1 MVDSSYMCVS
11 DAFVPRVS
19 YSRSIDLKD
28 SLLDLV
34 KVQKESYK
42 SFTPGSHDNER
53 LESIF
58 HSVFPVN
65 DPLHRAT
72 IEFISCRID
81 DPKYDESECIKR
93 GITFSARVIASIRL
107 VVVQDGI
114 SLDEY
119 RSIKE
124 SGDRS
129 KLATIVKF
137 IEEQEVHFC
146 ELPMMTDKGTFI
158 INGVEK
164 VIVSQMHRSPG
175 VFFDSDKGK
184 TYNSGKLIYSARII
198 PYRGSW
204 LDIEF
209 DVKDHLYFRID
220 RKRKL
225 PISVLL
231 KALNLSNNDILDKF
245 YEKIKYVKYKNGWK
259 VPFIPDKFKGVRL
272 PFDLMDVEGNVLL
285 KANVRVTSR
294 LAKKLH
300 DDGLKEYLVPF
311 DSICGLFLAED
322 LVESVSSTKILSAGE
337 SIKVEDVKKLEL
349 LSVGE
354 ISVLNID
361 NLYVG
366 PYILNTLF
374 LDENMSYQD
383 ALYEVYRVLRPGE
396 VPVLEIVEEFFHNL
410 FFNPEYYD
418 LSNIG
423 RLKLN
428 SYLGLNCDEDLT
440 VLTHEDIIEI
450 VRKIVLLR
458 DGQGSV
464 DDIDHLGNRRVRS
477 VGEFIENQFRAGLLK
492 LERVIIDS
500 MSTSSLDKVSPS
512 DFINPK
518 VLTNVLRD
526 FFNSSQLSQFM
537 DQTNPLS
544 EITHKRRLSALGPGG
559 LTRDRAGFEV
569 RDVHPTHYGRI
580 CPIETPEGQNIGLI
594 NSLAIYARVNK
605 YGFIESPYRKVVN
618 RVVADQI
625 EYLSA
630 IDEGSYYIADTS
642 ARLDENNRFVDD
654 MLYCRYAGSFTM
666 VSSDQVSYIDVS
678 PKQVISVAASL
689 IPFLENDDANRALM
703 GSNMQRQA
711 VPLLK
716 PTAPLVATGME
727 SFVASGSGA
736 VVLAKRDGIVDSS
749 DSNSIVIRAFDEERV
764 NYLGVDIY
772 HLKKFQRSNH
782 NTCINQRPLV
792 RVGDYAKEGDVI
804 ADGPAINSGEL
815 ALGKNLLVAFM
826 SWQGYN
832 FEDSIIIS
840 SEVVK
845 KDLFTSIHIE
855 EFECVVHDTPLG
867 SEKITRAIP
876 GVNEENLYHLDDSG
890 IVKIGTRVGPGYIL
904 VGKVTPKP
912 SLSLPPETKLLMTI
926 FGEKSFDCADS
937 SLYTS
942 PDVEGT
948 VIDVRVFT
956 RRGVEENER
965 ALLIKQKEMDD
976 LEKERDYVINVASE
990 YFYDELKKL
999 LVHSCSQDQEK
1010 LNAIEREQWWSI
1022 GLKNKSISE
1031 QVKSLKKDFD
1041 EKVSNAITQFKQ
1053 KVEKLDEGYD
1063 LPQGVSMSVKV
1074 FIAVKHSLQPGD
1086 KMAGRHGNKGVISR
1100 VVPVEDMPHLEDGT
1114 PVDIILNP
1122 LGVPSRMNV
1131 GQILE
1136 THVGWACKKL
1146 GEKVGDILAE
1156 INKTKSTFCKEI
1168 RSLDDDNLAKFA
1180 AAYLDN
1186 RKIEEVSDEEI
1197 AASIFNISNKNALN
1211 DELNTLVENYLN
1223 SCKSAHDNLRN
1234 FLIEVYSC
1242 GSDVSICNSI
1252 REISDSNL
1260 IEFAH
1265 KLRDGVP
1272 VAAPVFEGPKD
1283 EKITKL
1289 LELAGLDNSGQT
1301 VLYDGCTGEKFDRK
1315 VTVGYMYMLKLHHL
1329 VDDKIHARS
1338 VGPYSLVTQQPLGG
1352 KSHFGGQRFGEM
1364 ECWALQAY
1372 GAAYTLQE
1380 MLTVK
1385 SDDINGRIKIYES
1398 IIKGDSNFECGTPES
1413 FNVMVKELRSL
1424 CLNVALKQNEIVIED
1439 ISHTNIAQS
1448 FDKIS
1453 ISIASP
1459 ESIKSMSYGEIKDVS
1474 TANYRTFKVEKGG
1487 LFCPKVFGPVNDDEC
1502 LCGKYKKRRHR
1513 GRICEKCGVEVTSS
1527 KVRRERMGHIELASP
1542 VAHIWFLKSLP
1553 SRIGALLDMS
1563 LRDIENILYRD
1574 NYIVIDPLVS
1584 PFEKGEI
1591 ISEKAY
1597 NEAKDSYG
1605 TDSFVAMQGVEAI
1618 RELLTRLDLHEIR
1631 KDLRLEL
1638 ESVASEI
1645 RRKKI
1650 IKRLRI
1656 IENFIKSGNRPEWMI
1671 LTTIPI
1677 LPPDLRPLVSL
1688 ESGRPAVSDLNH
1700 HYRTIINRNNRLR
1713 KLLSLNPPEIMIRN
1727 EKRMLQEAVDSLF
1740 DNSRRNTLA
1749 NKAGAVGYKKSISD
1763 MLKGKQGRFRQN
1775 LLGKRVD
1782 YSGRSVIVVG
1792 PTLKLNQCGLPK
1804 RMALELFKP
1813 FVYSKLKMYGM
1824 APTIKFASKL
1834 IRAEKPEVWDMLEE
1848 VIKEHPVLLNR
1859 APTLHRLGIQAFE
1872 PILIE
1877 GKAIQLHPLVCT
1889 AFNADFDGDQMAVH
1903 VPISLEAQ
1911 LEARVLMMSTNNV
1924 LSPSNGRPIIVPSKD
1939 IILGIHYLTL
1949 QEQTDEEDD
1958 DLPFSSTFGEIE
1970 HSLSNGTLHIHSSIK
1985 YRMEYTS
1992 SDGEICYK
2000 TVRTTPGRLILWQIF
2015 PKHENLSFDL
2025 VNQVLTIKEVT
2036 NIVDLV
2042 YRNCGQ
2048 SATVEFSDKL
2058 MVLGF
2063 EYATFSGTS
2072 FSRCDL
2078 VIPET
2083 KATHVDHA
2091 RNEIK
2096 KFSMQYQD
2104 GLITRSE
2111 RYNKVIDEWSKCTDV
2126 IANDMLKAISIYD
2139 RNSKYNSVYMMVN
2152 SGARG
2157 STSQMKQ
2164 LAGMRGLMTKP
2175 SGEII
2180 ETPIISNFREG
2191 LNVFEYFNSTHGA
2204 RKGLADTA
2212 LKTANSGYLTRRL
2225 VDVSQNCIVT
2235 EHSCKTKN
2243 GLVVRATVEGGTI
2256 VASLESVVLG
2266 RTAANDIY
2274 NPVTKELL
2282 VKAGELIDESKVKQ
2296 INIAGLDA
2304 VKIRSPLTCE
2314 LSPGVCALCYG
2325 RDLATGRIVSI
2336 GEAVGVIAAQ
2346 SVGEP
2351 GTQLTMRTFHIGGVM
2366 TRGVESSNIIASI
2379 NAKIKLNNS
2388 NIIIDKN
2395 GDKIVISRSCEVIL
2409 IDSLG
2414 SEKLRHSVP
2423 YGAKLYVDEGQSV
2436 KIGDRVAEWDPY
2448 TLPIITEKT
2457 GTVSYRDLKD
2467 GVSITEVMDESTG
2480 ISSKVVKDW
2489 KLHSGG
2495 ANLRPRIVLLD
2506 DNGEVMTLASGV
2518 EACYFIPIGA
2528 VLNVQDGQ
2536 KVHAGDIITR
2546 TPRES
2551 VKTRDIT
2558 GGLPRVIE
2566 LFEARRPREHAIVS
2580 EIDGHVAFSEK
2591 DRRGKRSILIK
2602 PVDEQISP
2610 VEYLVSRSKH
2620 VIVNEGDFVRKGDL
2634 LMDGDPD
2641 LHDILR
2647 VLGLEALAHYMIS
2660 EIQQVYRLQGVR
2672 IDNKHLEVILK
2683 QMLQKV
2689 EITDPGDTMYL
2700 VGESIDKLEVDREN
2714 NAMNNSGKRPASYLP
2729 ILQGITRAS
2738 LETNSFI
2745 SAASFQETT
2754 KVLTE
2759 AAFCGKEDSLSGLKE
2774 NVIVGRLI
2782 PAGTGLIMSKIR
2794 ALSLCN
2800 NIDKYEKYFDI
2811 ETYDEKLLGDNSC
2824 HSHFDET
2831 ESVVATNY
2839 DQPN

>member
-1 MVDSSYMCVS
+1 MVGSSYMCAS
-11 DAFVPRVS
+11 NAFIPRVS

-42 SFTPGSHDNER
+42 SFTPGNHGNER

-58 HSVFPVN
+58 RSVFPIN

-81 DPKYDESECIKR
+81 NPKYDESECIKR
-93 GITFSARVIASIRL
+93 SITFSARVIASIRL
-107 VVVQDGI
+107 VIMQDGI

-119 RSIKE
+119 KSIKG
-124 SGDRS
+124 SGDHS
-129 KLATIVKF
+129 KLSTVIKF
-137 IEEQEVHFC
+137 IGEQEVHFC

-184 TYNSGKLIYSARII
+184 TYNSGKLIYSARVI

-209 DVKDHLYFRID
+209 DVKDLLYFRID

-231 KALNLSNNDILDKF
+231 KALGLSNNDILSRF
-245 YEKIKYVKYKNGWK
+245 YEKIKYIKYKNSWK
-259 VPFIPDKFKGVRL
+259 VPFVPDKFKGVRL
-272 PFDLMDVEGNVLL
+272 PFDLMDVEGNVLF
-285 KANVRVTSR
+285 KANVRITSR

-300 DDGLKEYLVPF
+300 DDELKEYLVPF

-322 LVESVSSTKILSAGE
+322 LIDSVSSTKILSAGE
-337 SIKVEDVKKLEL
+337 SIKIEDVKKLEL
-349 LSVGE
+349 LSIGE

-361 NLYVG
+361 NLSVG

-383 ALYEVYRVLRPGE
+383 ALYEIYKVLRPGE

-428 SYLGLNCDEDLT
+428 SYLGLDYDEDLT
-440 VLTHEDIIEI
+440 VLTYEDIIEI
-450 VRKIVLLR
+450 IRKIVLLR

-492 LERVIIDS
+492 LERAVIDS
-500 MSTSSLDKVSPS
+500 MSTSSLDKVSSP

-605 YGFIESPYRKVVN
+605 YGFIESPYRKVVD
-618 RVVADQI
+618 RVATDQI

-630 IDEGSYYIADTS
+630 IDEGLYYIADTS
-642 ARLDENNRFVDD
+642 AKLDNNNRFIDD
-654 MLYCRYAGSFTM
+654 MLYCRYAGNFVM

-716 PTAPLVATGME
+716 PTAPLVGTGIE

-782 NTCINQRPLV
+782 NTCINQKPLV
-792 RVGDYAKEGDVI
+792 RVGDYVKEGDVI

-815 ALGKNLLVAFM
+815 ALGQNLLVAFM

-840 SEVVK
+840 SEIVK

-904 VGKVTPKP
+904 VGKITPKP
-912 SLSLPPETKLLMTI
+912 SLLLPPETKLLMTI

-948 VIDVRVFT
+948 VIDVQVFT
-956 RRGVEENER
+956 RRGVEESER
-965 ALLIKQKEMDD
+965 ALLIKQKEMND
-976 LEKERDYVINVASE
+976 LEKERDYIINVASE

-999 LVHSCSQDQEK
+999 LVHSCFQDQEK
-1010 LNAIEREQWWSI
+1010 LDAIEREQWWGI
-1022 GLKNKSISE
+1022 GLKNRSISE
-1031 QVKSLKKDFD
+1031 QVKNLKKDFD
-1041 EKVSNAITQFKQ
+1041 EKVSNTIAQFKQ

-1063 LPQGVSMSVKV
+1063 LPQGVLMSVKV

-1100 VVPVEDMPHLEDGT
+1100 VVPVEDMPYLEDGT

-1146 GEKVGDILAE
+1146 GERVGNILDE
-1156 INKTKSTFCKEI
+1156 INKINNDFCKEI
-1168 RSLDDDNLAKFA
+1168 RSLDDNNFAKFA
-1180 AAYLDN
+1180 AVYFDN
-1186 RKIEEVSDEEI
+1186 KKTEEI
-1197 AASIFNISNKNALN
+1197 RDDEITDSLVNIPNKGSLN

-1223 SCKSAHDNLRN
+1223 SCKSAYDNLRS

-1242 GSDVSICNSI
+1242 GSDVSICNNI
-1252 REISDSNL
+1252 RDISNSNL

-1265 KLRDGVP
+1265 KLRNGIP

-1283 EKITKL
+1283 KNIIKL
-1289 LELAGLDNSGQT
+1289 FTLAGLDPSGQT
-1301 VLYDGCTGEKFDRK
+1301 EAYDGRTGEKFDRK

-1385 SDDINGRIKIYES
+1385 SDDINGRVKIYES

-1413 FNVMVKELRSL
+1413 FNVMIKELRSL
-1424 CLNVALKQNEIVIED
+1424 CLNVALKQNNVVIED

-1448 FDKIS
+1448 FDKIG

-1459 ESIKSMSYGEIKDVS
+1459 ENIKSMSYGEVKDVS

-1487 LFCPKVFGPVNDDEC
+1487 LFCPKIFGPVNDDEC

-1563 LRDIENILYRD
+1563 LRDIENILYSD

-1591 ISEKAY
+1591 ISEKTY
-1597 NEAKDSYG
+1597 NEAKDDYG
-1605 TDSFVAMQGVEAI
+1605 IDSFVAMQGVEAI
-1618 RELLTRLDLHEIR
+1618 RELLTCLDLHQIR

-1740 DNSRRNTLA
+1740 DNSRRNALT
-1749 NKAGAVGYKKSISD
+1749 NKAGAIGYKKSISD

-1792 PTLKLNQCGLPK
+1792 PALKLNQCGLPK

-1939 IILGIHYLTL
+1939 IILGIYYLTL
-1949 QEQTDEEDD
+1949 QEQTNKEGD
-1958 DLPFSSTFGEIE
+1958 DLPFLGTFGEVE
-1970 HSLSNGTLHIHSSIK
+1970 HSLSDGTLHIHSSIR
-1985 YRMEYTS
+1985 YRIEYTNS
-1992 SDGEICYK
+1992 EGETCYK
-2000 TVRTTPGRLILWQIF
+2000 TIRTTPGRLILWQIF
-2015 PKHENLSFDL
+2015 PKHENLNFDL
-2025 VNQVLTIKEVT
+2025 VNQVLTVKEVT
-2036 NIVDLV
+2036 SIVDLI

-2048 SATVEFSDKL
+2048 SATVEFSDRL

-2063 EYATFSGTS
+2063 EYATFSGIS

-2083 KATHVDHA
+2083 KAKHVDHA
-2091 RNEIK
+2091 RGEIK

-2111 RYNKVIDEWSKCTDV
+2111 RYNKVIDEWSKCTDM
-2126 IANDMLKAISIYD
+2126 IANDMLKSISVYD

-2235 EHSCKTKN
+2235 KHDCKTKN

-2282 VKAGELIDESKVKQ
+2282 VRAGELIDEDKVKQ

-2314 LSPGVCALCYG
+2314 VSPGVCSLCYG
-2325 RDLATGRIVSI
+2325 RDLATGKIVSI

-2379 NAKIKLNNS
+2379 NAKIKLSNS

-2395 GDKIVISRSCEVIL
+2395 GDKIAISRSCEVVL

-2423 YGAKLYVDEGQSV
+2423 YGAKLCVDEGQSV
-2436 KIGDRVAEWDPY
+2436 KIGDKIAEWDPY

-2457 GTVSYRDLKD
+2457 GTVSYQDLKD

-2489 KLHSGG
+2489 KLYSGG

-2506 DNGEVMTLASGV
+2506 DNGEVMTLASGI

-2536 KVHAGDIITR
+2536 KVHAGDVITR

-2602 PVDEQISP
+2602 PLNEQISP
-2610 VEYLVSRSKH
+2610 IEYLVSRSKH

-2700 VGESIDKLEVDREN
+2700 VGESIDKLEVDKGN
-2714 NAMNNSGKRPASYLP
+2714 DVMSNSGKRPACYLP

-2738 LETNSFI
+2738 LETKSFI

-2759 AAFCGKEDSLSGLKE
+2759 AAFCGKEDPLSGLKE

-2782 PAGTGLIMSKIR
+2782 PAGTGLIMSKVR
-2794 ALSLCN
+2794 ALSLCDN
-2800 NIDKYEKYFDI
+2800 MDKYEKYFDI
-2811 ETYDEKLLGDNSC
+2811 EAYDEKLLENNGC
-2824 HSHFDET
+2824 HLHSGKK
-2831 ESVVATNY
+2831 ESVAESRYN
-2839 DQPN
+2839 

>member
-1 MVDSSYMCVS
+1 MVDSSYVCAS
-11 DAFVPRVS
+11 GAFVPRIS
-19 YSRSIDLKD
+19 YSRSVDLKD

-34 KVQKESYK
+34 KVQKESYD
-42 SFTPGSHDNER
+42 SFTPGSKSNER
-53 LESIF
+53 LEAIF
-58 HSVFPVN
+58 HSIFPIS
-65 DPLHRAT
+65 DPLHRAS

-81 DPKYDESECIKR
+81 YPKYDESECVKR
-93 GITFSARVIASIRL
+93 SITFSAQVIASIRL
-107 VVVQDGI
+107 VIMQEGI
-114 SLDEY
+114 SIDEY
-119 RSIKE
+119 VSIKE
-124 SGDRS
+124 NGDNA
-129 KLATIVKF
+129 KLAAIVKS
-137 IEEQEVHFC
+137 IEVQEVHFC
-146 ELPMMTDKGTFI
+146 RLPMMTDKGTFI

-175 VFFDSDKGK
+175 AFFDSDKGK

-209 DVKDHLYFRID
+209 DVKDNLYFRID

-231 KALNLSNNDILDKF
+231 KALGLSNNDILNKF
-245 YEKIKYVKYKNGWK
+245 YEKIKYVKHKNGWK
-259 VPFIPDKFKGVRL
+259 IPFVPEKFKGVRL
-272 PFDLMDVEGNVLL
+272 PFDLTDIEGNVLL
-285 KANVRVTSR
+285 KANVHITAR
-294 LAKKLH
+294 LARKLH

-322 LVESVSSTKILSAGE
+322 LVDADSSAKILSAGE
-337 SIKVEDVKKLEL
+337 PIKLEDIKKFEL
-349 LSVGE
+349 LSVDE

-361 NLYVG
+361 NLSVG
-366 PYILNTLF
+366 PYILNTLS
-374 LDENMSYQD
+374 LDKNMSYQD
-383 ALYEVYRVLRPGE
+383 ALYEIYRVLRPGE
-396 VPVLEIVEEFFHNL
+396 VPVLEIVEEFFRNL
-410 FFNPEYYD
+410 FFSPEYYD

-428 SYLGLNCDEDLT
+428 SCLGLNCDEDLT
-440 VLTHEDIIEI
+440 VLTHDDIIEV
-450 VRKIVLLR
+450 VRKIVLLH
-458 DGQGSV
+458 DGQWSV

-492 LERVIIDS
+492 LERVIVDS

-559 LTRDRAGFEV
+559 LTRERAGFEV

-594 NSLAIYARVNK
+594 NSLAIYARINK

-618 RVVADQI
+618 KVVTDQI

-642 ARLDENNRFVDD
+642 VRIDENNCFVDD
-654 MLYCRYAGSFTM
+654 MLYCRYAGSFVM
-666 VSSDQVSYIDVS
+666 VNSDQVSYIDVS

-727 SFVASGSGA
+727 SFAASGSGA
-736 VVLAKRDGIVDSS
+736 VILAKRDGIVDSA
-749 DSNSIVIRAFDEERV
+749 DSNSIVIRAFDKEKV
-764 NYLGVDIY
+764 NYLDVDIY
-772 HLKKFQRSNH
+772 HLRKFQRSNH

-792 RVGDYAKEGDVI
+792 CVGDHVKEGDVI
-804 ADGPAINSGEL
+804 ADGPAINKGEL

-876 GVNEENLYHLDDSG
+876 DASEESLYHLDDSG

-948 VIDVRVFT
+948 VIDVQVFT

-965 ALLIKQKEMDD
+965 ALLIKQKEVNDF
-976 LEKERDYVINVASE
+976 EKERDYIINVTGE

-999 LVHSCSQDQEK
+999 FVHSDVYNEEK
-1010 LNAIEREQWWSI
+1010 FNSIEREQWWGI
-1022 GLKNKSISE
+1022 GLKQQSISE

-1041 EKVSNAITQFKQ
+1041 EKVSTAMAQFKR
-1053 KVEKLDEGYD
+1053 KVEKLNEGYD

-1100 VVPVEDMPHLEDGT
+1100 VVPVEDMPYLEDGT

-1136 THVGWACKKL
+1136 AHVGWACKKL
-1146 GEKVGDILAE
+1146 GEKVGKIIGSIDKI
-1156 INKTKSTFCKEI
+1156 KSDFCKEI
-1168 RSLDDDNLAKFA
+1168 RSLDDDNSAK
-1180 AAYLDN
+1180 L
-1186 RKIEEVSDEEI
+1186 VSVYFDGKSIQDVGDSEI
-1197 AASIFNISNKNALN
+1197 LASILNAENKNAPSNEISALI
-1211 DELNTLVENYLN
+1211 ENCLN
-1223 SCKSAHDNLRN
+1223 SCKENYNNLRE
-1234 FLIEVYSC
+1234 FLIKIYSL
-1242 GSDVSICNSI
+1242 GKDLLICNNL
-1252 REISDSNL
+1252 RDISDDEL
-1260 IEFAH
+1260 IEFADR
-1265 KLRDGVP
+1265 LRDGIP

-1283 EKITKL
+1283 EQITKL
-1289 LELAGLDNSGQT
+1289 FELAELDGSGQA
-1301 VLYDGCTGEKFDRK
+1301 VLYDGCSGEKFDRK

-1385 SDDINGRIKIYES
+1385 SDDINGRVKIYES
-1398 IIKGDSNFECGTPES
+1398 IIKGDSNFECGIPES
-1413 FNVMVKELRSL
+1413 FNVMIKELRSL
-1424 CLNVALKQNEIVIED
+1424 CLNVVLKQNDLVVED
-1439 ISHTNIAQS
+1439 VSHTNIAQS

-1453 ISIASP
+1453 ISVASP
-1459 ESIKSMSYGEIKDVS
+1459 ESITSMSYGEVKDVS

-1487 LFCPKVFGPVNDDEC
+1487 LFCPKIFGPVNDDEC

-1513 GRICEKCGVEVTSS
+1513 GRVCEKCGVEVTSS

-1542 VAHIWFLKSLP
+1542 VVHIWFLKSLP
-1553 SRIGALLDMS
+1553 SRIGALLDIS
-1563 LRDIENILYRD
+1563 LRDIENILYSD

-1591 ISEKAY
+1591 LSEKAY
-1597 NEAKDSYG
+1597 NEAKDSCG
-1605 TDSFVAMQGVEAI
+1605 VDSFVAMQGVEAI
-1618 RELLTRLDLHEIR
+1618 RELLIRLDLPEIR
-1631 KDLRLEL
+1631 KELRMEL
-1638 ESVASEI
+1638 ESVVSEI
-1645 RRKKI
+1645 KRKKI

-1656 IENFIKSGNRPEWMI
+1656 VENFIKSGNKPEWMI

-1740 DNSRRNTLA
+1740 DNSRRNALT

-1872 PILIE
+1872 PTLVE

-1939 IILGIHYLTL
+1939 IVLGIYYLTL
-1949 QEQTDEEDD
+1949 QEPFNKED
-1958 DLPFSSTFGEIE
+1958 DLPCFAAFCEVE
-1970 HSLSNGTLHIHSSIK
+1970 HSLSDGTLHIHSSIK
-1985 YRMEYTS
+1985 YRMEYN
-1992 SDGEICYK
+1992 DNNGKVLYR
-2000 TVRTTPGRLILWQIF
+2000 TVCTTPGRLKMWQIL
-2015 PKHENLSFDL
+2015 PEHENLSFNL
-2025 VNQVLTIKEVT
+2025 VNQVLTVKEIT
-2036 NIVDLV
+2036 NIVDAV

-2048 SATVEFSDKL
+2048 SATVVFSDKL

-2063 EYATFSGTS
+2063 EYATFSGAS
-2072 FSRCDL
+2072 FGRHDM
-2078 VIPET
+2078 VIPKT
-2083 KATHVDHA
+2083 KAMHVDHA
-2091 RNEIK
+2091 RDEIK

-2104 GLITRSE
+2104 GLITKSE

-2126 IANDMLKAISIYD
+2126 IASDMLKAMSVYD
-2139 RNSKYNSVYMMVN
+2139 AKSKYNSVYMMVN

-2235 EHSCKTKN
+2235 KHDCKTKN
-2243 GLVVRATVEGGTI
+2243 GLVVRATVEGSTI

-2282 VKAGELIDESKVKQ
+2282 VKSGELIDEDKVKQ

-2304 VKIRSPLTCE
+2304 IKIRSPLTCE
-2314 LSPGVCALCYG
+2314 VNPGVCALCYG
-2325 RDLATGRIVSI
+2325 RDLATGKIASI

-2366 TRGVESSNIIASI
+2366 TRGIESSNIIASI

-2395 GDKIVISRSCEVIL
+2395 GNRIVISRSCEVIL
-2409 IDSLG
+2409 VDSLS
-2414 SEKLRHSVP
+2414 SEKLRHSIP
-2423 YGAKLYVDEGQSV
+2423 YGAKLYVAEGDSV
-2436 KIGDRVAEWDPY
+2436 KISDKIAEWDPY
-2448 TLPIITEKT
+2448 PLPVITEKT

-2506 DNGEVMTLASGV
+2506 ASGEVMTLASGV
-2518 EACYFIPIGA
+2518 EACYFIPLGA

-2536 KVHAGDIITR
+2536 KVHAGDVITR

-2566 LFEARRPREHAIVS
+2566 LFEARRPKEHAIVS

-2602 PVDEQISP
+2602 PVDEQVSP

-2641 LHDILR
+2641 VHDILR

-2683 QMLQKV
+2683 QMLQKI

-2700 VGESIDKLEVDREN
+2700 IGESISKMEIDREN
-2714 NAMNNSGKRPASYLP
+2714 GAMNNSGKRPANYLP

-2759 AAFCGKEDSLSGLKE
+2759 AAFCGKEDPLNGLKE

-2782 PAGTGLIMSKIR
+2782 PAGTGLIMNKIR

-2800 NIDKYEKYFDI
+2800 DVDQDKYEKYFDI
-2811 ETYDEKLLGDNSC
+2811 EGYDEKWLMDNAC
-2824 HSHFDET
+2824 SHPIEEEKT
-2831 ESVVATNY
+2831 VA
-2839 DQPN
+2839 QH

>member
-1 MVDSSYMCVS
+1 MVVSSYMFAS
-11 DAFVPRVS
+11 NAFVPRIS
-19 YSRSIDLKD
+19 YSKSIDLKD

-42 SFTPGSHDNER
+42 SFTPGRSDNEK

-72 IEFISCRID
+72 IEFINCRID
-81 DPKYDESECIKR
+81 HPKYDEFECIKR
-93 GITFSARVIASIRL
+93 GITFSARVIAFIRL
-107 VVVQDGI
+107 VILQDGI
-114 SLDEY
+114 SLGEY
-119 RSIKE
+119 KSIKGSNNNE
-124 SGDRS
+124 EDRF
-129 KLATIVKF
+129 KF
-137 IEEQEVHFC
+137 TDNILKSVEEQEVHFC

-225 PISVLL
+225 PISILL
-231 KALNLSNNDILDKF
+231 KALGFSNMDILDKF
-245 YEKIKYVKYKNGWK
+245 YEKIKYIKYKNSWK
-259 VPFIPDKFKGVRL
+259 VPFIPDKFKGIRL
-272 PFDLMDVEGNVLL
+272 PFDLVDVEGKILL
-285 KANVRVTSR
+285 KANIRITSR
-294 LAKKLH
+294 LAKKLYN
-300 DDGLKEYLVPF
+300 DGLREYLVPF
-311 DSICGLFLAED
+311 NSICGLFLAED
-322 LVESVSSTKILSAGE
+322 LIDSVSSMKILSAGE

-361 NLYVG
+361 NIYVG

-374 LDENMSYQD
+374 LDANMSHQD
-383 ALYEVYRVLRPGE
+383 ALYEIYKVLRPGE

-428 SYLGLNCDEDLT
+428 SYLGLNCSEDLT
-440 VLTHEDIIEI
+440 ILTHEDIIEI
-450 VRKIVLLR
+450 IRKIVLLR
-458 DGQGSV
+458 DDQGSV

-477 VGEFIENQFRAGLLK
+477 VGEFVENQFRSGLLK

-500 MSTSSLDKVSPS
+500 MSTSNLEGVSPS

-605 YGFIESPYRKVVN
+605 YGFIESPYRKVVDK
-618 RVVADQI
+618 VVTNEI

-630 IDEGSYYIADTS
+630 IDEGLYYIADTS
-642 ARLDENNRFVDD
+642 ARLDENNRFIDD
-654 MLYCRYAGSFTM
+654 MLYCRYGGSFVM

-736 VVLAKRDGIVDSS
+736 VILARRDGVVDNS
-749 DSNSIVIRAFDEERV
+749 DSNSIVIRAFDEERI

-792 RVGDYAKEGDVI
+792 FIGDSVKEGDVI
-804 ADGPAINSGEL
+804 ADGPAVNVGEL

-855 EFECVVHDTPLG
+855 EFECIVHDTPLG

-876 GVNEENLYHLDDSG
+876 GVNEESLCHLDNSG
-890 IVKIGTRVGPGYIL
+890 IVKIGTRVGPGSIL

-926 FGEKSFDCADS
+926 FGEKSFDCTDS

-956 RRGVEENER
+956 RRGIEENER
-965 ALLIKQKEMDD
+965 ALLIKQKEIDD
-976 LEKERDYVINVASE
+976 LKKERDYVINVSSD
-990 YFYDELKKL
+990 YFYDTLKKL
-999 LVHSCSQDQEK
+999 FMRFDLQDQEK
-1010 LNAIEREQWWSI
+1010 INIIEREQWWNI
-1022 GLKNKSISE
+1022 GLKNKHISE
-1031 QVKSLKKDFD
+1031 QVKNIKRDFD
-1041 EKVSNAITQFKQ
+1041 EKVLNAKMQFKQ
-1053 KVEKLDEGYD
+1053 KMEKLNEGYD
-1063 LPQGVSMSVKV
+1063 LPQGVSMLVKV

-1100 VVPVEDMPHLEDGT
+1100 VVPVEDMPYLEDGT
-1114 PVDIILNP
+1114 PIDIILNP

-1146 GEKVGDILAE
+1146 GEKVKKFLYE
-1156 INKTKSTFCKEI
+1156 IKKVESIFCDKI
-1168 RSLDDDNLAKFA
+1168 RSLDESSFIKFTAVYLDNNKRLEEISDKEITDSVLNLPKKCISNDDELDVLVE
-1180 AAYLDN
+1180 AYLDSYK
-1186 RKIEEVSDEEI
+1186 R
-1197 AASIFNISNKNALN
+1197 
-1211 DELNTLVENYLN
+1211 
-1223 SCKSAHDNLRN
+1223 AHSNLRD

-1242 GSDVSICNSI
+1242 GNDMSVCDDI
-1252 REISDSNL
+1252 RRITNGGL
-1260 IEFAH
+1260 VLFAGR
-1265 KLRDGVP
+1265 LCDGIP

-1283 EKITKL
+1283 EKITRL
-1289 LELAGLDNSGQT
+1289 FELAGLDSSGQT
-1301 VLYDGCTGEKFDRK
+1301 VLYDGCTGERFDRK
-1315 VTVGYMYMLKLHHL
+1315 ITVGYMYMLKLHHL

-1413 FNVMVKELRSL
+1413 FNVMIKELRSL
-1424 CLNVALKQNEIVIED
+1424 CLNVTLKQNEVVVKD
-1439 ISHTNIAQS
+1439 ISSTNIAQS

-1563 LRDIENILYRD
+1563 LRDIENILYSD
-1574 NYIVIDPLVS
+1574 SYIVIDPVIS
-1584 PFEKGEI
+1584 SFERGEI

-1605 TDSFVAMQGVEAI
+1605 IDGFVAMQGVEAI
-1618 RELLTRLDLHEIR
+1618 RELLARLDLHEIR
-1631 KDLRLEL
+1631 ISLRSEL
-1638 ESVASEI
+1638 ESVTSEI

-1740 DNSRRNTLA
+1740 DNSRRNALV
-1749 NKAGAVGYKKSISD
+1749 NKVGSVGYKKSISD

-1813 FVYSKLKMYGM
+1813 FVYSKLKMYGV

-1911 LEARVLMMSTNNV
+1911 LEARILMMSTNNV

-1939 IILGIHYLTL
+1939 IVLGIHYLTL
-1949 QEQTDEEDD
+1949 QEQTDEENSN
-1958 DLPFSSTFGEIE
+1958 LPFSSTFGEIE
-1970 HSLSNGTLHIHSSIK
+1970 HSLSNGILHIHSKIR
-1985 YRMEYTS
+1985 YRIEYMN
-1992 SDGEICYK
+1992 SDYK
-2000 TVRTTPGRLILWQIF
+2000 IVYTTPGRLILWQIF
-2015 PKHENLSFDL
+2015 PKHENLSFDI
-2025 VNQVLTIKEVT
+2025 VNQVLTVKEIT

-2078 VIPET
+2078 VIPKT
-2083 KATHVDHA
+2083 KAIHVNHA

-2096 KFSMQYQD
+2096 KFSVQYQD

-2111 RYNKVIDEWSKCTDV
+2111 RYNKVIDEWSKCTDM
-2126 IANDMLKAISIYD
+2126 IASDMLKAISIYD
-2139 RNSKYNSVYMMVN
+2139 RESKYNSVYMMVN

-2225 VDVSQNCIVT
+2225 VDVSQNCIVIKYD
-2235 EHSCKTKN
+2235 CKTQD
-2243 GLVVRATVEGGTI
+2243 GLTMRATIERGTI
-2256 VASLESVVLG
+2256 VASLESIVLG
-2266 RTAANDIY
+2266 RVAANNIY
-2274 NPVTKELL
+2274 DPGTNELL
-2282 VKAGELIDESKVKQ
+2282 IKAGELIDENKARQ
-2296 INIAGLDA
+2296 ISIAGLDT
-2304 VKIRSPLTCE
+2304 VKIRSPLTCK
-2314 LSPGVCALCYG
+2314 LNPGVCALCYG
-2325 RDLATGRIVSI
+2325 RDLATGRVVSI

-2366 TRGVESSNIIASI
+2366 TRGVESSNIVASI
-2379 NAKIKLNNS
+2379 NARVKLNNI
-2388 NIIIDKN
+2388 NIITDKN
-2395 GDKIVISRSCEVIL
+2395 GDKIVISRSCEVVL
-2409 IDSLG
+2409 IDSFG
-2414 SEKLRHSVP
+2414 SEKLKHSVP
-2423 YGAKLYVDEGQSV
+2423 YGATLYVNEGQLIKV
-2436 KIGDRVAEWDPY
+2436 GDRIAEWDPY

-2457 GTVSYRDLKD
+2457 GIVSYRDLKD
-2467 GVSITEVMDESTG
+2467 GISITEVMDESTG

-2495 ANLRPRIVLLD
+2495 INLRPRIVLLD
-2506 DNGEVMTLASGV
+2506 DNGEVITLASGV

-2536 KVHAGDIITR
+2536 KIHAGDIITR

-2566 LFEARRPREHAIVS
+2566 LFEARCPREHAIVS
-2580 EIDGHVAFSEK
+2580 EVDGYVAFSEK

-2602 PVDEQISP
+2602 PVDDKISP
-2610 VEYLVSRSKH
+2610 IEYLVSRSKH

-2700 VGESIDKLEVDREN
+2700 IGESIDKSEVDREN
-2714 NAMNNSGKRPASYLP
+2714 NAMNNSGKRPASYLS

-2738 LETNSFI
+2738 LETHSFI

-2794 ALSLCN
+2794 ALSLCSN
-2800 NIDKYEKYFDI
+2800 VDKYEKYFDI
-2811 ETYDEKLLGDNSC
+2811 ETYDEKLLENSF
-2824 HSHFDET
+2824 S
-2831 ESVVATNY
+2831 
-2839 DQPN
+2839 

>member
-1 MVDSSYMCVS
+1 M
-11 DAFVPRVS
+11 
-19 YSRSIDLKD
+19 
-28 SLLDLV
+28 
-34 KVQKESYK
+34 
-42 SFTPGSHDNER
+42 
-53 LESIF
+53 
-58 HSVFPVN
+58 
-65 DPLHRAT
+65 
-72 IEFISCRID
+72 
-81 DPKYDESECIKR
+81 
-93 GITFSARVIASIRL
+93 
-107 VVVQDGI
+107 
-114 SLDEY
+114 
-119 RSIKE
+119 
-124 SGDRS
+124 
-129 KLATIVKF
+129 
-137 IEEQEVHFC
+137 
-146 ELPMMTDKGTFI
+146 
-158 INGVEK
+158 
-164 VIVSQMHRSPG
+164 
-175 VFFDSDKGK
+175 
-184 TYNSGKLIYSARII
+184 
-198 PYRGSW
+198 
-204 LDIEF
+204 
-209 DVKDHLYFRID
+209 
-220 RKRKL
+220 
-225 PISVLL
+225 
-231 KALNLSNNDILDKF
+231 
-245 YEKIKYVKYKNGWK
+245 
-259 VPFIPDKFKGVRL
+259 
-272 PFDLMDVEGNVLL
+272 
-285 KANVRVTSR
+285 
-294 LAKKLH
+294 
-300 DDGLKEYLVPF
+300 
-311 DSICGLFLAED
+311 
-322 LVESVSSTKILSAGE
+322 
-337 SIKVEDVKKLEL
+337 
-349 LSVGE
+349 
-354 ISVLNID
+354 
-361 NLYVG
+361 
-366 PYILNTLF
+366 
-374 LDENMSYQD
+374 
-383 ALYEVYRVLRPGE
+383 
-396 VPVLEIVEEFFHNL
+396 
-410 FFNPEYYD
+410 
-418 LSNIG
+418 
-423 RLKLN
+423 
-428 SYLGLNCDEDLT
+428 
-440 VLTHEDIIEI
+440 
-450 VRKIVLLR
+450 
-458 DGQGSV
+458 
-464 DDIDHLGNRRVRS
+464 
-477 VGEFIENQFRAGLLK
+477 ENQFRAGLLK
-492 LERVIIDS
+492 LERVIVDY
-500 MSTSSLDKVSPS
+500 MSTSSLEKVSPS

-559 LTRDRAGFEV
+559 LTRERAGFEV

-594 NSLAIYARVNK
+594 NSLAIYARINK
-605 YGFIESPYRKVVN
+605 YGFIESPYRKVVD
-618 RVVADQI
+618 RVVTDQI

-630 IDEGSYYIADTS
+630 MDEGLYYIADTS
-642 ARLDENNRFVDD
+642 VKLDENNRFVDD
-654 MLYCRYAGSFTM
+654 MLYCRHSGSFIM
-666 VSSDQVSYIDVS
+666 VNSDQVSYIDVS

-727 SFVASGSGA
+727 SFAASGSGA
-736 VVLAKRDGIVDSS
+736 VILAKRDGIVDSA
-749 DSNSIVIRAFDEERV
+749 DSNSIVIRAFDKERV
-764 NYLGVDIY
+764 NYLDVDIY
-772 HLKKFQRSNH
+772 HLRKFQRSNH

-792 RVGDYAKEGDVI
+792 RVGDYVKEGNVI

-855 EFECVVHDTPLG
+855 EFECIVHDTPLG
-867 SEKITRAIP
+867 SEKVTRTIP
-876 GVNEENLYHLDDSG
+876 DVNEENLYHLDDSG

-948 VIDVRVFT
+948 VIDVQVFT

-965 ALLIKQKEMDD
+965 ALLIKQKEVVDF
-976 LEKERDYVINVASE
+976 EKERDYIINVTSE

-999 LVHSCSQDQEK
+999 IVNSDSSDQEK
-1010 LNAIEREQWWSI
+1010 LNSIEHEQWWGI
-1022 GLKNKSISE
+1022 GLKHQSISE
-1031 QVKSLKKDFD
+1031 QVRNLKEDFD
-1041 EKVSNAITQFKQ
+1041 AKVSNAIEQFKQ
-1053 KVEKLDEGYD
+1053 KVEKLNEGYD
-1063 LPQGVSMSVKV
+1063 LPQGVSMVVKV

-1100 VVPVEDMPHLEDGT
+1100 VVPVEDMPYLEDGT
-1114 PVDIILNP
+1114 PIDIILNP

-1146 GEKVGDILAE
+1146 GEKVGNILDE
-1156 INKTKSTFCKEI
+1156 INEIYCTFCKEI
-1168 RSLDDDNLAKFA
+1168 RALDDDNSAKFSVI
-1180 AAYLDN
+1180 YFNDDDN
-1186 RKIEEVSDEEI
+1186 TKKIEDISDDEI
-1197 AASIFNISNKNALN
+1197 ITSILGTPEDSIN
-1211 DELNTLVENYLN
+1211 DELVVTYL
-1223 SCKSAHDNLRN
+1223 KSYKNICNDLRD
-1234 FLIEVYSC
+1234 FLIKVYSC
-1242 GSDVSICNSI
+1242 GDNISICNDI
-1252 REISDSNL
+1252 HNISDSNL

-1272 VAAPVFEGPKD
+1272 IAAPVFEGPKD
-1283 EKITKL
+1283 EQITKL
-1289 LELAGLDNSGQT
+1289 FELAGLDNSGQAE
-1301 VLYDGCTGEKFDRK
+1301 LYDGCTGEKFDRK

-1385 SDDINGRIKIYES
+1385 SDDINGRVKIYES
-1398 IIKGDSNFECGTPES
+1398 IIKGDSNFECGIPES
-1413 FNVMVKELRSL
+1413 FNVMIKELRSL
-1424 CLNVALKQNEIVIED
+1424 CLNVVLKQNDVAIQD

-1453 ISIASP
+1453 ISVASP

-1487 LFCPKVFGPVNDDEC
+1487 LFCPKIFGPVNDDEC

-1527 KVRRERMGHIELASP
+1527 KVRRERMGHIDLAAP

-1563 LRDIENILYRD
+1563 LRDIESILYSD
-1574 NYIVIDPLVS
+1574 DYIVIDPLVS
-1584 PFEKGEI
+1584 PLEKGEI
-1591 ISEKAY
+1591 INEKTY
-1597 NEAKDSYG
+1597 NEAKDNYG
-1605 TDSFVAMQGVEAI
+1605 SDSFIAMQGVEAI
-1618 RELLTRLDLHEIR
+1618 RELLICLDLHKIR
-1631 KDLRLEL
+1631 KNLRLEL
-1638 ESVASEI
+1638 ESVVSEI
-1645 RRKKI
+1645 KRKKI

-1656 IENFIKSGNRPEWMI
+1656 VENFIKSGNRPEWMI

-1740 DNSRRNTLA
+1740 DNSRRNTLT

-1813 FVYSKLKMYGM
+1813 FVYLKLKMYGM

-1911 LEARVLMMSTNNV
+1911 LEARVLMMSINNV

-1939 IILGIHYLTL
+1939 IVLGIYYLTL
-1949 QEQTDEEDD
+1949 QEPVDKEDD
-1958 DLPFSSTFGEIE
+1958 LACFGAFCDIE
-1970 HSLSNGTLHIHSSIK
+1970 HSLSNGTLHIHSNIK
-1985 YRMEYTS
+1985 YRMEYVN
-1992 SDGEICYK
+1992 SDGK
-2000 TVRTTPGRLILWQIF
+2000 TYHKVVCTTPGRLILWQIF

-2025 VNQVLTIKEVT
+2025 INQILTVKEIT
-2036 NIVDLV
+2036 SIVDLV

-2048 SATVEFSDKL
+2048 SATVIFSDKL

-2063 EYATFSGTS
+2063 EYATFSGAS
-2072 FSRCDL
+2072 FSRRDM

-2083 KATHVDHA
+2083 KTMHVDHA
-2091 RNEIK
+2091 RSEIK

-2126 IANDMLKAISIYD
+2126 IASDMLKAMSVYD
-2139 RNSKYNSVYMMVN
+2139 KNSKYNSVYMMVN

-2235 EHSCKTKN
+2235 QYDCKTKD
-2243 GLVVRATVEGGTI
+2243 GLVVRAVVEGSTV

-2266 RTAANDIY
+2266 RVAANDIY
-2274 NPVTKELL
+2274 NPITNEPL
-2282 VKAGELIDESKVKQ
+2282 VAAGELIDESKVKQ

-2304 VKIRSPLTCE
+2304 IKIRSPLTCGI
-2314 LSPGVCALCYG
+2314 SPGVCSLCYG
-2325 RDLATGRIVSI
+2325 RDLATGKIVSI

-2366 TRGVESSNIIASI
+2366 TRGIESSNIIASI
-2379 NAKIKLNNS
+2379 NAKIKLSNS
-2388 NIIIDKN
+2388 NLIVDRN
-2395 GDKIVISRSCEVIL
+2395 GNKIVISRSCEVVL
-2409 IDSLG
+2409 VDSLG
-2414 SEKLRHSVP
+2414 SEKLRHGVP
-2423 YGAKLYVDEGQSV
+2423 YGAKLYVNEGDSV
-2436 KIGDRVAEWDPY
+2436 KIGDKVAEWDPY

-2457 GTVSYRDLKD
+2457 GVVSYQDLKD

-2480 ISSKVVKDW
+2480 ISNKVVKDW

-2506 DNGEVMTLASGV
+2506 DNGEVITLSSGV
-2518 EACYFIPIGA
+2518 EACYFIPLGA

-2536 KVHAGDIITR
+2536 KVFAGDVITR

-2566 LFEARRPREHAIVS
+2566 LFEARRPKEHAIVS

-2602 PVDEQISP
+2602 PIDEQISP

-2620 VIVNEGDFVRKGDL
+2620 VIVSEGDFVRKGDL

-2700 VGESIDKLEVDREN
+2700 VGESIDKLEVDKEN
-2714 NAMNNSGKRPASYLP
+2714 DAMMNSGKQPANYLP

-2759 AAFCGKEDSLSGLKE
+2759 AAFCGKDDPLNGLKE

-2782 PAGTGLIMSKIR
+2782 PAGTGLIMSKVK
-2794 ALSLCN
+2794 ALSLRDN
-2800 NIDKYEKYFDI
+2800 VSDYKEYFDI
-2811 ETYDEKLLGDNSC
+2811 EAYDEKELRDGSC
-2824 HSHFDET
+2824 SLHFNEK
-2831 ESVVATNY
+2831 ESVTVSNY
-2839 DQPN
+2839 DKLS

>member
-1 MVDSSYMCVS
+1 MIDSSGMRIS
-11 DAFVPRVS
+11 PTSAPRIS

-34 KVQKESYK
+34 KVQKESYD
-42 SFTPGSHDNER
+42 SFTPKKDDNKR
-53 LESIF
+53 LEAIF
-58 HSVFPVN
+58 NTIFPID

-72 IEFISCRID
+72 IEFISCRIEE
-81 DPKYDESECIKR
+81 PKYDESECIKR
-93 GITFSARVIASIRL
+93 GITFSAQVIARIRL
-107 VVVQDGI
+107 IIIQDGV

-119 RSIKE
+119 KLIKE
-124 SGDRS
+124 SGDRF
-129 KLATIVKF
+129 KLADAVKS

-146 ELPMMTDKGTFI
+146 KLPMMTDKGIFI
-158 INGVEK
+158 INGVGK
-164 VIVSQMHRSPG
+164 VVVSQMHRSPG

-184 TYNSGKLIYSARII
+184 TYNSGKLIYSARVI

-231 KALNLSNNDILDKF
+231 KALNLSNSDILDRF
-245 YEKIKYVKYKNGWK
+245 YKKINYVKHKGAWK
-259 VPFIPDKFKGVRL
+259 APFFPDKFKGVRL
-272 PFDLMDVEGNVLL
+272 PFDLKDVEGNVLL
-285 KANVRVTSR
+285 KANVRITSK
-294 LAKKLH
+294 LAKNLY
-300 DDGLKEYLVPF
+300 DNGLKEYLIPF

-322 LVESVSSTKILSAGE
+322 LMHTASSTKILSAGE
-337 SIKVEDVKKLEL
+337 PIKPEDIKKFEL
-349 LSVGE
+349 LLVDE

-361 NLYVG
+361 NVSVG

-374 LDENMSYQD
+374 LDKNMSCQD
-383 ALYEVYRVLRPGE
+383 ALYEIYRVLRPGE
-396 VPVLEIVEEFFHNL
+396 VPVLEVVEEFFHNL
-410 FFNPEYYD
+410 FFNTEYYD

-428 SYLGLNCDEDLT
+428 SCLGLNYDENLT

-450 VRKIVLLR
+450 IRKIVLLR

-492 LERVIIDS
+492 LGRAIVDS

-559 LTRDRAGFEV
+559 LIRERAGFEV

-594 NSLAIYARVNK
+594 NSLAIYARINK
-605 YGFIESPYRKVVN
+605 YGFIESPYRKVIN
-618 RVVADQI
+618 RVVTDQI

-630 IDEGSYYIADTS
+630 MDEGSYYIADTS
-642 ARLDENNRFVDD
+642 TKLDKSNRFVDD
-654 MLYCRYAGSFTM
+654 MLYCRYAGSFVM
-666 VSSDQVSYIDVS
+666 VSSDQVSYVDVS

-736 VVLAKRDGIVDSS
+736 VVLAKRDGIVDIS
-749 DSNSIVIRAFDEERV
+749 DSNSIVIRASNEGKV
-764 NYLGVDIY
+764 NDLDVDIY
-772 HLKKFQRSNH
+772 HLRKFQRSNH
-782 NTCINQRPLV
+782 STCINQKALV
-792 RVGDYAKEGDVI
+792 NVGDYVKKGDVI
-804 ADGPAINSGEL
+804 ADGPAINNGEL
-815 ALGKNLLVAFM
+815 ALGQNLLVAFM

-867 SEKITRAIP
+867 AEKITRAIP
-876 GVNEENLYHLDDSG
+876 DVNEENLYHLDESG

-912 SLSLPPETKLLMTI
+912 SFSVPPETKLLMAI
-926 FGEKSFDCADS
+926 FGEKSFDCTDS

-948 VIDVRVFT
+948 VIDVQIFT

-965 ALLIKQKEMDD
+965 ALLIKQKEIDD
-976 LEKERDYVINVASE
+976 FKKEQDYVINVISE
-990 YFYDELKKL
+990 YFYDELKKIL
-999 LVHSCSQDQEK
+999 IHSCPQNQEK
-1010 LNAIEREQWWSI
+1010 LDAIEREQWWNI
-1022 GLKNKSISE
+1022 GLKDQSISKQIE
-1031 QVKSLKKDFD
+1031 SLKRSFD
-1041 EKVSNAITQFKQ
+1041 EKVSNVITQFKK
-1053 KVEKLDEGYD
+1053 KVEKLHEGYD
-1063 LPQGVSMSVKV
+1063 LPQGVSMSVKI

-1114 PVDIILNP
+1114 PIDVILNP

-1146 GEKVGDILAE
+1146 GEKVGNILDN
-1156 INKTKSTFCKEI
+1156 INKIKGTFCKEV
-1168 RSLDDDNLAKFA
+1168 RSLNEGGFVKFA
-1180 AAYLDN
+1180 ATYLNNKKIEDINDDEILASVLNASSKDALDN
-1186 RKIEEVSDEEI
+1186 
-1197 AASIFNISNKNALN
+1197 
-1211 DELNTLVENYLN
+1211 ELSALVENYLN
-1223 SCKSAHDNLRN
+1223 SCRDAYSNLRN

-1242 GSDVSICNSI
+1242 GSNVSICNDI
-1252 REISDSNL
+1252 RNINDGDL
-1260 IEFAH
+1260 IEFAC

-1283 EKITKL
+1283 EQITKL
-1289 LELAGLDNSGQT
+1289 FKLAGLDSSGQT
-1301 VLYDGCTGEKFDRK
+1301 VLYDSCTGEKFDRK
-1315 VTVGYMYMLKLHHL
+1315 VTVGYTYMLKLHHL
-1329 VDDKIHARS
+1329 VDGKIHARS
-1338 VGPYSLVTQQPLGG
+1338 VGPYSLVTQQPLAG

-1372 GAAYTLQE
+1372 GAAYILQE

-1385 SDDINGRIKIYES
+1385 SDDIDGRVKIYDS
-1398 IIKGDSNFECGTPES
+1398 IIKGDSNFECGIPES
-1413 FNVMVKELRSL
+1413 FNVMIKELRSL
-1424 CLNVALKQNEIVIED
+1424 CLSVNLKQNDVVVGD

-1448 FDKIS
+1448 FNEVS

-1459 ESIKSMSYGEIKDVS
+1459 ESIKRMSCGEIMDVS
-1474 TANYRTFKVEKGG
+1474 TANYRTFKAEKGG
-1487 LFCPKVFGPVNDDEC
+1487 LFCPKVFGPINDDEC

-1527 KVRRERMGHIELASP
+1527 KVRRERMGHIELAAP
-1542 VAHIWFLKSLP
+1542 VAHIWFLRSLP
-1553 SRIGALLDMS
+1553 SRIGALLNMS
-1563 LRDIENILYRD
+1563 LRQVESILYSD
-1574 NYIVIDPLVS
+1574 HYVIIDPLVS
-1584 PFEKGEI
+1584 PFEKSEVI
-1591 ISEKAY
+1591 NEKAY
-1597 NEAKDSYG
+1597 NEAKNSYG
-1605 TDSFVAMQGVEAI
+1605 VDSFVAMQGVEAI
-1618 RELLTRLDLHEIR
+1618 RELLAGLNLHEIR
-1631 KDLRLEL
+1631 RDLRLEL
-1638 ESVASEI
+1638 EVVTSEI

-1656 IENFIKSGNRPEWMI
+1656 VENFIKSGNRPEWMI
-1671 LTTIPI
+1671 LTAIPI

-1700 HYRTIINRNNRLR
+1700 HYRTIINRNNRLK

-1740 DNSRRNTLA
+1740 DNSRRNALV
-1749 NKAGAVGYKKSISD
+1749 NKAGSAGYKKSISD

-1834 IRAEKPEVWDMLEE
+1834 MRAEKPEVWDMLEE

-1911 LEARVLMMSTNNV
+1911 LEARILMMSTNNV

-1939 IILGIHYLTL
+1939 IVLGIYYLTL
-1949 QEQTDEEDD
+1949 QESKGDS
-1958 DLPFSSTFGEIE
+1958 LLSFGAFCEVE

-1985 YRMEYTS
+1985 YRMEYTNTN
-1992 SDGEICYK
+1992 GEVYYK
-2000 TVRTTPGRLILWQIF
+2000 TICTTPGRLILWQIF
-2015 PKHENLSFDL
+2015 PKHENLNFDL
-2025 VNQVLTIKEVT
+2025 INRVLTVKEIT
-2036 NIVDLV
+2036 YMVDLI
-2042 YRNCGQ
+2042 YRDCGQ
-2048 SATVEFSDKL
+2048 SATVAFSDRL

-2063 EYATFSGTS
+2063 EYATFSGIS
-2072 FSRCDL
+2072 FGRCDM

-2083 KATHVDHA
+2083 KVVHVEHA
-2091 RNEIK
+2091 RGEIK

-2104 GLITRSE
+2104 GLITKSE
-2111 RYNKVIDEWSKCTDV
+2111 RYNKVIDEWSKCTDM
-2126 IANDMLKAISIYD
+2126 IANDMLKAMSVYD
-2139 RNSKYNSVYMMVN
+2139 ENSKYNSVYMMVN

-2235 EHSCKTKN
+2235 KHDCKTKK
-2243 GLVVRATVEGGTI
+2243 GLIVRATVEGGTI
-2256 VASLESVVLG
+2256 VTSLESVVLG

-2274 NPVTKELL
+2274 NSVTKELL
-2282 VKAGELIDESKVKQ
+2282 VKAGELIDEDKVKQ

-2314 LSPGVCALCYG
+2314 VSPGVCSLCYG
-2325 RDLATGRIVSI
+2325 RDLATGKVVSI

-2366 TRGVESSNIIASI
+2366 TRGVESSNVISSV
-2379 NAKIKLNNS
+2379 NAEIKLNNS
-2388 NIIIDKN
+2388 NIIIDRN
-2395 GDKIVISRSCEVIL
+2395 GNKIVISRSCEVVL

-2414 SEKLRHSVP
+2414 NEKLKYSVP
-2423 YGAKLYVDEGQSV
+2423 YGAKLYVDNGGSV
-2436 KIGDRVAEWDPY
+2436 KIGDKIAEWDPY

-2457 GTVSYRDLKD
+2457 GIVSYQDLKD

-2480 ISSKVVKDW
+2480 ISSKVVKDG
-2489 KLHSGG
+2489 KLHPGG

-2506 DNGEVMTLASGV
+2506 DNGEVIILASGV
-2518 EACYFIPIGA
+2518 EACYFVPVGA
-2528 VLNVQDGQ
+2528 VLSVQDGQ
-2536 KVHAGDIITR
+2536 KVHAGDVITR

-2566 LFEARRPREHAIVS
+2566 LFEARRPKEHNIVN
-2580 EIDGHVAFSEK
+2580 EIDGYVTFSEK
-2591 DRRGKRSILIK
+2591 DRRGKRSIVIK
-2602 PVDEQISP
+2602 PVDEQASP
-2610 VEYLVSRSKH
+2610 IEYLVSRSKH

-2647 VLGLEALAHYMIS
+2647 VRGLEALAHYMIS

-2700 VGESIDKLEVDREN
+2700 IGESFDKLEVDKEN
-2714 NAMNNSGKRPASYLP
+2714 AAMNNSGKRPAKYLP
-2729 ILQGITRAS
+2729 VLQGITRAS

-2759 AAFCGKEDSLSGLKE
+2759 AAFCGKSDPLSGLKE

-2782 PAGTGLIMSKIR
+2782 PAGTGLIMNKIR
-2794 ALSLCN
+2794 ALSLCSN
-2800 NIDKYEKYFDI
+2800 VDEYKKYFDI
-2811 ETYDEKLLGDNSC
+2811 ETYDEKYLSDNDCYS
-2824 HSHFDET
+2824 HSDKE
-2831 ESVVATNY
+2831 ESVVAPHY
-2839 DQPN
+2839 DQSN

>member
-1 MVDSSYMCVS
+1 MTDSLNICNSNV
-11 DAFVPRVS
+11 FVPRVS
-19 YSRSIDLKD
+19 YARSIDLRD

-34 KVQKESYK
+34 KVQKESYDA
-42 SFTPGSHDNER
+42 FTPCSKYNQR
-53 LESIF
+53 LEAIF
-58 HSVFPVN
+58 HAIFPID

-72 IEFISCRID
+72 LEFIKCRID
-81 DPKYDESECIKR
+81 YPKYDEFECVKR
-93 GITFSARVIASIRL
+93 GITFSAQVVASIRL
-107 VVVQDGI
+107 IIMQEGV

-119 RSIKE
+119 KSIKDSSE
-124 SGDRS
+124 LG
-129 KLATIVKF
+129 KLVKH
-137 IEEQEVHFC
+137 IEEQDVRIC
-146 ELPMMTDKGTFI
+146 ELPLMTDKGTFI

-209 DVKDHLYFRID
+209 DIKDLLYFRID

-231 KALNLSNNDILDKF
+231 KALGLSNNDILDKF
-245 YEKIKYVKYKNGWK
+245 YEKIKYVRYKDGWK
-259 VPFIPDKFKGVRL
+259 VPFILDKFKGVRL
-272 PFDLMDVEGNVLL
+272 PFDLVNTSGDVLI
-285 KANVRVTSR
+285 KANTRITTR
-294 LAKKLH
+294 LAKKLY
-300 DDGLKEYLVPF
+300 DDGLREYLVPL
-311 DSICGLFLAED
+311 DSICDLFLAED
-322 LVESVSSTKILSAGE
+322 LVDNNSSAKILSAGE
-337 SIKVEDVKKLEL
+337 PIKSEDVKKIQL
-349 LSVGE
+349 LSINE

-361 NLYVG
+361 NLSVG

-374 LDENMSYQD
+374 LDKDMSYQD
-383 ALYEVYRVLRPGE
+383 ALYEIYKVLRPGE
-396 VPVLEIVEEFFHNL
+396 VPVLEIVEDFFRNL

-428 SYLGLNCDEDLT
+428 SYLNLNYDEDLT
-440 VLTHEDIIEI
+440 VLTRDDI
-450 VRKIVLLR
+450 VGVVKKIVLLR
-458 DGQGSV
+458 DGQGLV

-492 LERVIIDS
+492 LERVVVDY
-500 MSTSSLDKVSPS
+500 MSTSSLDKVAPA

-518 VLTNVLRD
+518 VLSSVLRD

-559 LTRDRAGFEV
+559 LTRERAGFEV

-594 NSLAIYARVNK
+594 NSLAIYARINK

-618 RVVADQI
+618 RVVTDQI

-630 IDEGSYYIADTS
+630 TDETLYHIADTS
-642 ARLDENNRFVDD
+642 AKLDENNRFVND
-654 MLYCRYAGSFTM
+654 MLYCRYAGSFVM
-666 VSSDQVSYIDVS
+666 VSSDQVGYIDVS

-727 SFVASGSGA
+727 AFAATGSGA
-736 VVLAKRDGIVDSS
+736 VILAKRDGIVDSI
-749 DSNSIVIRAFDEERV
+749 DSNSVVVRAFDREKA

-772 HLKKFQRSNH
+772 HLRKFQRSNH

-792 RVGDYAKEGDVI
+792 HVGDYVKEGDVI
-804 ADGPAINSGEL
+804 ADGPAINKGEL

-845 KDLFTSIHIE
+845 KDLFTSVHIE
-855 EFECVVHDTPLG
+855 EFECAVHDTPLG

-876 GVNEENLYHLDDSG
+876 DVNEENLYHLDENG
-890 IVKIGTRVGPGYIL
+890 IVKIGTRVGPGCIL

-912 SLSLPPETKLLMTI
+912 SLMLPPETKLLMTI
-926 FGEKSFDCADS
+926 FGEKSFDCSDS

-948 VIDVRVFT
+948 VIDVQVFT
-956 RRGVEENER
+956 RRGGEEIER
-965 ALLIKQKEMDD
+965 AQLIKQKEIRD
-976 LEKERDYVINVASE
+976 LEKERNYIINVTSE

-999 LVHSCSQDQEK
+999 IDSEEK
-1010 LNAIEREQWWSI
+1010 CNSVEREQWWKI
-1022 GLKNKSISE
+1022 GLKNAATSE
-1031 QVKSLKKDFD
+1031 QVKDLQREFD
-1041 EKVSNAITQFKQ
+1041 DKITGIVAQFKQ
-1053 KVEKLDEGYD
+1053 KVEKLSEGYD
-1063 LPQGVSMSVKV
+1063 LPQGVSMVVKV

-1086 KMAGRHGNKGVISR
+1086 KMSGRHGNKGVISR
-1100 VVPVEDMPHLEDGT
+1100 VVPVEDMPYLEDGT
-1114 PVDIILNP
+1114 PIDIILNP

-1146 GEKVGDILAE
+1146 GDKVGNVLDE
-1156 INKTKSTFCKEI
+1156 INKIKSTFC
-1168 RSLDDDNLAKFA
+1168 
-1180 AAYLDN
+1180 
-1186 RKIEEVSDEEI
+1186 EEVGDDKY
-1197 AASIFNISNKNALN
+1197 A
-1211 DELNTLVENYLN
+1211 EL
-1223 SCKSAHDNLRN
+1223 
-1234 FLIEVYSC
+1234 FC
-1242 GSDVSICNSI
+1242 GRS
-1252 REISDSNL
+1252 ISDSANISENDSELVRAYLSQHEDICSELRDLL
-1260 IEFAH
+1260 IKIYSFGNNASVCNNIRDMDSESLITFANEM
-1265 KLRDGVP
+1265 RDGVH
-1272 VAAPVFEGPKD
+1272 VAAPAFEGPKD
-1283 EKITKL
+1283 EQITEL
-1289 LELAGLDNSGQT
+1289 LKFAGLDPSGQIE
-1301 VLYDGCTGEKFDRK
+1301 LYDGRTGEKFDRR

-1385 SDDINGRIKIYES
+1385 SDDINGRVKIYES
-1398 IIKGDSNFECGTPES
+1398 IIKGDSNFECGIPES
-1413 FNVMVKELRSL
+1413 FNVMIKELRAL
-1424 CLNVALKQNEIVIED
+1424 CLDVTLKQNDVPVQD

-1448 FDKIS
+1448 FDRIS

-1459 ESIKSMSYGEIKDVS
+1459 DSIKSMSYGEIKDVS

-1487 LFCPKVFGPVNDDEC
+1487 LFCPKVFGPVNDYEC

-1542 VAHIWFLKSLP
+1542 VTHIWFLKSLP

-1563 LRDIENILYRD
+1563 LRDIENILYSD
-1574 NYIVIDPLVS
+1574 NYIIIDPLVS
-1584 PFEKGEI
+1584 PFDKSEI

-1597 NEAKDSYG
+1597 YEARDNYG
-1605 TDSFVAMQGVEAI
+1605 SDSFIAMQGVEAI
-1618 RELLTRLDLHEIR
+1618 RELLARLDLHEVR
-1631 KDLRLEL
+1631 RNLRVEL
-1638 ESVASEI
+1638 GSVASEI
-1645 RRKKI
+1645 KRKKI

-1656 IENFIKSGNRPEWMI
+1656 VENFIKSGNRPEWMI
-1671 LTTIPI
+1671 LTSIPI

-1740 DNSRRNTLA
+1740 DNSRRNALP
-1749 NKAGAVGYKKSISD
+1749 NKAGAAGYKKSISD

-1813 FVYSKLKMYGM
+1813 FVYSKLKMYGL

-1859 APTLHRLGIQAFE
+1859 APTLHRLSIQAFE

-1877 GKAIQLHPLVCT
+1877 GKAIQLHPLVC
-1889 AFNADFDGDQMAVH
+1889 AAYNADFDGDQMAVH

-1911 LEARVLMMSTNNV
+1911 LEARVLMMSTSNV
-1924 LSPSNGRPIIVPSKD
+1924 LSPSNGRPVIVPSKD
-1939 IILGIHYLTL
+1939 IVLGIYYLTL
-1949 QEQTDEEDD
+1949 QEIVEDESN
-1958 DLPFSSTFGEIE
+1958 LPYFSAFFDIE
-1970 HSLSNGTLHIHSSIK
+1970 HSLNSGTLHIHSNVK
-1985 YRMEYTS
+1985 YRMEYMN
-1992 SDGEICYK
+1992 SDGEVYHKVIC
-2000 TVRTTPGRLILWQIF
+2000 TTPGRLILWQIF
-2015 PKHENLSFDL
+2015 PEHENLSFDL
-2025 VNQVLTIKEVT
+2025 INHILTVKEIT
-2036 NIVDLV
+2036 NMVDLI

-2048 SATVEFSDKL
+2048 SATVVFCDKL

-2063 EYATFSGTS
+2063 EYATFSGIS
-2072 FSRCDL
+2072 FGRHDL
-2078 VIPET
+2078 VIPDT
-2083 KATHVDHA
+2083 KTMHVENA
-2091 RNEIK
+2091 GGEIK
-2096 KFSMQYQD
+2096 KFSMQYQE

-2111 RYNKVIDEWSKCTDV
+2111 RYNKVIDEWSKCTDM
-2126 IANDMLKAISIYD
+2126 IANDMLKAMSVYN
-2139 RNSKYNSVYMMVN
+2139 RSSKYNSVYMMVN

-2235 EHSCKTKN
+2235 KYDCKTN
-2243 GLVVRATVEGGTI
+2243 DGLVVRATVEGGTI
-2256 VASLESVVLG
+2256 VASLESVILG
-2266 RTAANDIY
+2266 RVAASDVY
-2274 NPVTKELL
+2274 NPVTQELL
-2282 VKAGELIDESKVKQ
+2282 VKAGELIDEGKVKQ

-2304 VKIRSPLTCE
+2304 VKIRSPLTCKV
-2314 LSPGVCALCYG
+2314 SPGVCSLCYG
-2325 RDLATGRIVSI
+2325 RDLATGEVVSI
-2336 GEAVGVIAAQ
+2336 GEAVGVVAAQ

-2351 GTQLTMRTFHIGGVM
+2351 GTQLTMRTFHTGGVV
-2366 TRGVESSNIIASI
+2366 TRSVESSNIIASI

-2388 NIIIDKN
+2388 NLIIDKN
-2395 GDKIVISRSCEVIL
+2395 GGKIVVSRSCEVIL
-2409 IDSLG
+2409 VDSLG
-2414 SEKLRHSVP
+2414 SEKLRYSVP
-2423 YGAKLYVDEGQSV
+2423 YGAKLYVSESESV
-2436 KIGDRVAEWDPY
+2436 KIGDKVAKWDPY

-2457 GTVSYRDLKD
+2457 GVVSYQDLKD

-2489 KLHSGG
+2489 KLHSSG

-2506 DNGEVMTLASGV
+2506 DNGMVITLASGV

-2528 VLNVQDGQ
+2528 VLNVQDKQ
-2536 KVHAGDIITR
+2536 KVYAGDVITR

-2566 LFEARRPREHAIVS
+2566 LFEARRPKEHAIVS
-2580 EIDGHVAFSEK
+2580 EIDGHVVFSEK

-2602 PVDEQISP
+2602 PADDQISP

-2647 VLGLEALAHYMIS
+2647 VLGLEALAHYMID
-2660 EIQQVYRLQGVR
+2660 EIQQVYRFQGIR

-2700 VGESIDKLEVDREN
+2700 IGESIDKTEVEKEN
-2714 NAMNNSGKRPASYLP
+2714 SSMVNSSKNSAKYLP

-2759 AAFCGKEDSLSGLKE
+2759 AAFCGKEDPLIGLKE

-2782 PAGTGLIMSKIR
+2782 PAGTGLIMNKINTL
-2794 ALSLCN
+2794 ALRDDIN
-2800 NIDKYEKYFDI
+2800 DYEKYFDV
-2811 ETYDEKLLGDNSC
+2811 EFQDEQ
-2824 HSHFDET
+2824 
-2831 ESVVATNY
+2831 ESIAM
-2839 DQPN
+2839 

>member
-1 MVDSSYMCVS
+1 MSNSSASNSIVS
-11 DAFVPRVS
+11 RVS
-19 YSRSIDLKD
+19 YARSIDLKD
-28 SLLDLV
+28 SLSDLV
-34 KVQKESYK
+34 KVQRESYNSFLPK
-42 SFTPGSHDNER
+42 SENNQR
-53 LESIF
+53 LEAIF
-58 HSVFPVN
+58 HAIFPVS

-72 IEFISCRID
+72 LEFIKCKINF
-81 DPKYDESECIKR
+81 PKYDESECIKR
-93 GITFSARVIASIRL
+93 GITFSAQVIASIRL
-107 VVVQDGI
+107 VVMEEGV
-114 SLDEY
+114 SLDDY
-119 RSIKE
+119 RSRKDNSE
-124 SGDRS
+124 LG
-129 KLATIVKF
+129 KIVKYY
-137 IEEQEVHFC
+137 EEQDVRIC
-146 ELPMMTDKGTFI
+146 ELPLMTDKGTFI

-164 VIVSQMHRSPG
+164 VTVSQMHRSPG

-225 PISVLL
+225 AICVLL
-231 KALNLSNNDILDKF
+231 KALGLSNKDILNEF
-245 YEKIKYVKYKNGWK
+245 YEKINYVRYKDGWK
-259 VPFIPDKFKGVRL
+259 IPFIPEKFKGIRL
-272 PFDLMDVEGNVLL
+272 PFDLVDINNNVLL
-285 KANVRVTSR
+285 KANTRITSR

-300 DDGLKEYLVPF
+300 DDGLNEYIVPLN
-311 DSICGLFLAED
+311 SICGLFLAED
-322 LVESVSSTKILSAGE
+322 LIDHTTDTKILSAGE
-337 SIKVEDVKKLEL
+337 PIKSEDIKKIQL
-349 LSVGE
+349 LSLDQLR
-354 ISVLNID
+354 ILNID
-361 NLYVG
+361 NLSVG
-366 PYILNTLF
+366 PYILNMLY
-374 LDENMSYQD
+374 LDEHMSYQD
-383 ALYEVYRVLRPGE
+383 ALYEIYKVLRPGE
-396 VPVLEIVEEFFHNL
+396 VPVLEIVEDFFRNL
-410 FFNPEYYD
+410 FFNSEYYD

-428 SYLGLNCDEDLT
+428 SYLGLNYDEDFTTLT
-440 VLTHEDIIEI
+440 REDIIGVI
-450 VRKIVLLR
+450 RKIVLLR

-492 LERVIIDS
+492 LERVMIDY
-500 MSTSSLDKVSPS
+500 MSTSSLEKVSPA

-594 NSLAIYARVNK
+594 NSLAIYARINK

-618 RVVADQI
+618 RVVTDQI

-630 IDEGSYYIADTS
+630 IDEGLCYIADTS
-642 ARLDENNRFVDD
+642 VKLDENNRFIDD
-654 MLYCRYAGSFTM
+654 MLYCRYAGSFVM
-666 VSSDQVSYIDVS
+666 VNSDQVSYIDVS

-727 SFVASGSGA
+727 SFAATGSGA
-736 VVLAKRDGIVDSS
+736 VILAKRDGVVDSV
-749 DSNSIVIRAFDEERV
+749 DSNSVVVRVFDNDKA

-772 HLKKFQRSNH
+772 HLRKFQRSNH

-792 RVGDYAKEGDVI
+792 RVGDYVKEGDVL
-804 ADGPAINSGEL
+804 ADGPAINKGEL

-845 KDLFTSIHIE
+845 KDLFTSVHIE
-855 EFECVVHDTPLG
+855 EFECTVHDTPLG
-867 SEKITRAIP
+867 SEKITCAIP
-876 GVNEENLYHLDDSG
+876 DVNEENLYHLDESG

-926 FGEKSFDCADS
+926 FGEKSFDCSDS

-948 VIDVRVFT
+948 VIDVQVFT
-956 RRGVEENER
+956 RRGVEEIER
-965 ALLIKQKEMDD
+965 ARLIKKKEVDD
-976 LEKERDYVINVASE
+976 FAQERDYIINVTSE
-990 YFYDELKKL
+990 YFYDELKKIIS
-999 LVHSCSQDQEK
+999 HNEN
-1010 LNAIEREQWWSI
+1010 LNTIERSQWWNL
-1022 GLKNKSISE
+1022 GLKDSSISE
-1031 QVKSLKKDFD
+1031 QVKNLKKDFD
-1041 EKVSNAITQFKQ
+1041 QKISDVVAQFKQ
-1053 KVEKLDEGYD
+1053 KIEKLNEGYD
-1063 LPQGVSMSVKV
+1063 LPQGVSMVVKV

-1100 VVPVEDMPHLEDGT
+1100 VVPIEDMPCLEDGT

-1136 THVGWACKKL
+1136 THAGWACKKL
-1146 GEKVGDILAE
+1146 GEKVGDILDRISNIKKDLCE
-1156 INKTKSTFCKEI
+1156 EVRYDN
-1168 RSLDDDNLAKFA
+1168 SLDLSLSNGEKIEDLSDNEIITSILNVPKNELIATYLSEYENSCSDLRNLLVKIYNCGNNKSICDDISRKSIDDLIKFA
-1180 AAYLDN
+1180 H
-1186 RKIEEVSDEEI
+1186 E
-1197 AASIFNISNKNALN
+1197 
-1211 DELNTLVENYLN
+1211 
-1223 SCKSAHDNLRN
+1223 
-1234 FLIEVYSC
+1234 
-1242 GSDVSICNSI
+1242 
-1252 REISDSNL
+1252 
-1260 IEFAH
+1260 
-1265 KLRDGVP
+1265 LRDGVP
-1272 VAAPVFEGPKD
+1272 IAAPVFEGPKD
-1283 EKITKL
+1283 EQIT
-1289 LELAGLDNSGQT
+1289 ELFDLADLDKSGQIE
-1301 VLYDGCTGEKFDRK
+1301 LYDGRTGEKFDRK
-1315 VTVGYMYMLKLHHL
+1315 ITVGYMYMLKLHHL

-1385 SDDINGRIKIYES
+1385 SDDISGRVKIYES
-1398 IIKGDSNFECGTPES
+1398 IIKGDSNFECGIPES
-1413 FNVMVKELRSL
+1413 FNVMIKELRSL
-1424 CLNVALKQNEIVIED
+1424 CLNVVLKQNDMPVQD

-1448 FDKIS
+1448 FDKIG

-1487 LFCPKVFGPVNDDEC
+1487 LFCPKIFGPVNDDEC

-1527 KVRRERMGHIELASP
+1527 KVRRERMGHIDLASP

-1553 SRIGALLDMS
+1553 SRIGSLLDMS
-1563 LRDIENILYRD
+1563 LKDIENILYSD

-1591 ISEKAY
+1591 INEKAC
-1597 NEAKDSYG
+1597 NEAKDNYG
-1605 TDSFVAMQGVEAI
+1605 SDSFIAMQGVEAI
-1618 RELLTRLDLHEIR
+1618 RELLTRLNLDEIR
-1631 KDLRLEL
+1631 RDLRVEL
-1638 ESVASEI
+1638 ESVTSEI
-1645 RRKKI
+1645 KRKKI

-1656 IENFIKSGNRPEWMI
+1656 VENFIKSGNRPEWMI

-1740 DNSRRNTLA
+1740 DNSRRNVLP
-1749 NKAGAVGYKKSISD
+1749 NKAGTVGYKKSISD

-1813 FVYSKLKMYGM
+1813 FVYSKLKMYGL

-1834 IRAEKPEVWDMLEE
+1834 IRAERPEVWDMLEE

-1877 GKAIQLHPLVCT
+1877 GKAIQLHPLVC
-1889 AFNADFDGDQMAVH
+1889 AAYNADFDGDQMAVH

-1911 LEARVLMMSTNNV
+1911 LESRVLMMSTSNV

-1939 IILGIHYLTL
+1939 IVLGIYYLTL
-1949 QEQTDEEDD
+1949 QELDENDSVC
-1958 DLPFSSTFGEIE
+1958 FASTSDIDY
-1970 HSLSNGTLHIHSSIK
+1970 SLNKGTLHIHSKIN
-1985 YRMEYTS
+1985 YRMEYTNS
-1992 SDGEICYK
+1992 EGETYYK
-2000 TVRTTPGRLILWQIF
+2000 IVSTTPGRLILWQIF
-2015 PKHENLSFDL
+2015 PRHENLSFDL
-2025 VNQVLTIKEVT
+2025 INNALTVKEVT

-2048 SATVEFSDKL
+2048 SATVLFCDKL

-2063 EYATFSGTS
+2063 EYATYSGIS
-2072 FSRCDL
+2072 FGRYDL

-2083 KATHVDHA
+2083 KVNHVEYA
-2091 RNEIK
+2091 GNEIK
-2096 KFSMQYQD
+2096 KFSVQYQD
-2104 GLITRSE
+2104 GLITKSE
-2111 RYNKVIDEWSKCTDV
+2111 RYNKVIDEWLKCTDM
-2126 IANDMLKAISIYD
+2126 IASDMLKAMSVYD
-2139 RNSKYNSVYMMVN
+2139 KNSKYNSVYMMIN

-2164 LAGMRGLMTKP
+2164 LAGMRGVMTKP
-2175 SGEII
+2175 SGEVI

-2235 EHSCKTKN
+2235 EHNCETKD

-2266 RTAANDIY
+2266 RVAANDVY
-2274 NPVTKELL
+2274 NPVTKEL
-2282 VKAGELIDESKVKQ
+2282 VVEAGELIDEDKVKQ

-2304 VKIRSPLTCE
+2304 IKIRSPLACKV
-2314 LSPGVCALCYG
+2314 SPGVCALCYG
-2325 RDLATGRIVSI
+2325 RDLATGKIVSI

-2351 GTQLTMRTFHIGGVM
+2351 GTQLTMRTFHTGGVV
-2366 TRGVESSNIIASI
+2366 TRSVESSNIIASM

-2388 NIIIDKN
+2388 NLIIDKK
-2395 GDKIVISRSCEVIL
+2395 GDKIVASRSCEVIL
-2409 IDSLG
+2409 VDSLG
-2414 SEKLRHSVP
+2414 SEKLRYSVP
-2423 YGAKLYVDEGQSV
+2423 YGAKLYFSEGESIE
-2436 KIGDRVAEWDPY
+2436 IGDKVAEWDPY

-2457 GTVSYRDLKD
+2457 GVVSYQDLKD
-2467 GVSITEVMDESTG
+2467 GISITEVMDESTG

-2495 ANLRPRIVLLD
+2495 ANLRPRIILLD
-2506 DNGEVMTLASGV
+2506 DNGEVITLASGV

-2528 VLNVQDGQ
+2528 VLNVQNGE
-2536 KVHAGDIITR
+2536 KVYAGDVITR

-2566 LFEARRPREHAIVS
+2566 LFEARRPKEHAIVS
-2580 EIDGHVAFSEK
+2580 EIGGHVMFSEK

-2602 PVDEQISP
+2602 PISDQASA

-2660 EIQQVYRLQGVR
+2660 EIQQVYRFQGIR

-2683 QMLQKV
+2683 QMLQKA

-2700 VGESIDKLEVDREN
+2700 VGEIIDKLEVEGEN
-2714 NAMNNSGKRPASYLP
+2714 NAMVNSSKKPANYLP

-2759 AAFCGKEDSLSGLKE
+2759 AAFCGKEDPLIGLKE

-2782 PAGTGLIMSKIR
+2782 PAGTGLIMNKIR
-2794 ALSLCN
+2794 ALALRNDVSN
-2800 NIDKYEKYFDI
+2800 YEEYFNV
-2811 ETYDEKLLGDNSC
+2811 EFYDENSLKGNDNKKEENIITS
-2824 HSHFDET
+2824 
-2831 ESVVATNY
+2831 NY
-2839 DQPN
+2839 DM

>member
-11 DAFVPRVS
+11 NAFVPRVS

-231 KALNLSNNDILDKF
+231 KALGLSNNDILDKF

-294 LAKKLH
+294 LAKKLY

-322 LVESVSSTKILSAGE
+322 LVDGVSSTKILSAGE

-383 ALYEVYRVLRPGE
+383 ALYEIYRVLRPGE

-428 SYLGLNCDEDLT
+428 SYLGLNCNEDLT

-618 RVVADQI
+618 RVVTDQI

-654 MLYCRYAGSFTM
+654 MLYCRYAGSFAM

-678 PKQVISVAASL
+678 PRQVISVAASL

-890 IVKIGTRVGPGYIL
+890 IVKIGTRVGPSYIL

-912 SLSLPPETKLLMTI
+912 SLLLPPETKLLMTI

-942 PDVEGT
+942 PDVEGI

-1010 LNAIEREQWWSI
+1010 LNATEREQWWSI

-1086 KMAGRHGNKGVISR
+1086 KIAGRHGNKGVISR
-1100 VVPVEDMPHLEDGT
+1100 VVPVEDMPYLEDGT

-1146 GEKVGDILAE
+1146 GEKVGDILDE
-1156 INKTKSTFCKEI
+1156 INKTKSTFCKKI
-1168 RSLDDDNLAKFA
+1168 RSLDNDNPVKFA

-1186 RKIEEVSDEEI
+1186 RKVEEVSDEEI

-1242 GSDVSICNSI
+1242 GSDVSICNGI
-1252 REISDSNL
+1252 REIGDSNL

-1289 LELAGLDNSGQT
+1289 FELTGLDNSGQT

-1315 VTVGYMYMLKLHHL
+1315 ITVGYMYMLKLHHL

-1413 FNVMVKELRSL
+1413 FNVMIKELRSL

-1439 ISHTNIAQS
+1439 ISHTNIAQP

-1563 LRDIENILYRD
+1563 LRDIENILYSD

-1605 TDSFVAMQGVEAI
+1605 TDSFVAMQSVEAI

-1631 KDLRLEL
+1631 KNLRLEL
-1638 ESVASEI
+1638 ESVTSEI

-1740 DNSRRNTLA
+1740 DNSRRNTLTS
-1749 NKAGAVGYKKSISD
+1749 KAGAVGYKKSISD

-1848 VIKEHPVLLNR
+1848 VIKEHPVL
-1859 APTLHRLGIQAFE
+1859 
-1872 PILIE
+1872 
-1877 GKAIQLHPLVCT
+1877 
-1889 AFNADFDGDQMAVH
+1889 
-1903 VPISLEAQ
+1903 
-1911 LEARVLMMSTNNV
+1911 
-1924 LSPSNGRPIIVPSKD
+1924 
-1939 IILGIHYLTL
+1939 
-1949 QEQTDEEDD
+1949 
-1958 DLPFSSTFGEIE
+1958 
-1970 HSLSNGTLHIHSSIK
+1970 
-1985 YRMEYTS
+1985 
-1992 SDGEICYK
+1992 
-2000 TVRTTPGRLILWQIF
+2000 
-2015 PKHENLSFDL
+2015 
-2025 VNQVLTIKEVT
+2025 
-2036 NIVDLV
+2036 
-2042 YRNCGQ
+2042 
-2048 SATVEFSDKL
+2048 
-2058 MVLGF
+2058 
-2063 EYATFSGTS
+2063 
-2072 FSRCDL
+2072 
-2078 VIPET
+2078 
-2083 KATHVDHA
+2083 
-2091 RNEIK
+2091 
-2096 KFSMQYQD
+2096 
-2104 GLITRSE
+2104 
-2111 RYNKVIDEWSKCTDV
+2111 
-2126 IANDMLKAISIYD
+2126 
-2139 RNSKYNSVYMMVN
+2139 
-2152 SGARG
+2152 
-2157 STSQMKQ
+2157 
-2164 LAGMRGLMTKP
+2164 
-2175 SGEII
+2175 
-2180 ETPIISNFREG
+2180 
-2191 LNVFEYFNSTHGA
+2191 
-2204 RKGLADTA
+2204 
-2212 LKTANSGYLTRRL
+2212 
-2225 VDVSQNCIVT
+2225 
-2235 EHSCKTKN
+2235 
-2243 GLVVRATVEGGTI
+2243 
-2256 VASLESVVLG
+2256 
-2266 RTAANDIY
+2266 
-2274 NPVTKELL
+2274 
-2282 VKAGELIDESKVKQ
+2282 
-2296 INIAGLDA
+2296 
-2304 VKIRSPLTCE
+2304 
-2314 LSPGVCALCYG
+2314 
-2325 RDLATGRIVSI
+2325 
-2336 GEAVGVIAAQ
+2336 
-2346 SVGEP
+2346 
-2351 GTQLTMRTFHIGGVM
+2351 
-2366 TRGVESSNIIASI
+2366 
-2379 NAKIKLNNS
+2379 
-2388 NIIIDKN
+2388 
-2395 GDKIVISRSCEVIL
+2395 
-2409 IDSLG
+2409 
-2414 SEKLRHSVP
+2414 
-2423 YGAKLYVDEGQSV
+2423 
-2436 KIGDRVAEWDPY
+2436 
-2448 TLPIITEKT
+2448 
-2457 GTVSYRDLKD
+2457 
-2467 GVSITEVMDESTG
+2467 
-2480 ISSKVVKDW
+2480 
-2489 KLHSGG
+2489 
-2495 ANLRPRIVLLD
+2495 
-2506 DNGEVMTLASGV
+2506 
-2518 EACYFIPIGA
+2518 
-2528 VLNVQDGQ
+2528 
-2536 KVHAGDIITR
+2536 
-2546 TPRES
+2546 
-2551 VKTRDIT
+2551 
-2558 GGLPRVIE
+2558 
-2566 LFEARRPREHAIVS
+2566 
-2580 EIDGHVAFSEK
+2580 
-2591 DRRGKRSILIK
+2591 
-2602 PVDEQISP
+2602 
-2610 VEYLVSRSKH
+2610 
-2620 VIVNEGDFVRKGDL
+2620 
-2634 LMDGDPD
+2634 
-2641 LHDILR
+2641 
-2647 VLGLEALAHYMIS
+2647 
-2660 EIQQVYRLQGVR
+2660 
-2672 IDNKHLEVILK
+2672 
-2683 QMLQKV
+2683 
-2689 EITDPGDTMYL
+2689 
-2700 VGESIDKLEVDREN
+2700 
-2714 NAMNNSGKRPASYLP
+2714 
-2729 ILQGITRAS
+2729 
-2738 LETNSFI
+2738 
-2745 SAASFQETT
+2745 
-2754 KVLTE
+2754 
-2759 AAFCGKEDSLSGLKE
+2759 
-2774 NVIVGRLI
+2774 
-2782 PAGTGLIMSKIR
+2782 
-2794 ALSLCN
+2794 
-2800 NIDKYEKYFDI
+2800 
-2811 ETYDEKLLGDNSC
+2811 
-2824 HSHFDET
+2824 
-2831 ESVVATNY
+2831 
-2839 DQPN
+2839 

>member
-1 MVDSSYMCVS
+1 MVDSSYMCAS
-11 DAFVPRVS
+11 DSSVPRVS

-81 DPKYDESECIKR
+81 DPKYDEFECIKR
-93 GITFSARVIASIRL
+93 GITFSARVIASIL
-107 VVVQDGI
+107 LIVIQDGI

-129 KLATIVKF
+129 KLATIIKF
-137 IEEQEVHFC
+137 IEEQEVHIC

-231 KALNLSNNDILDKF
+231 KALGLSNNDILDRF

-259 VPFIPDKFKGVRL
+259 VPFIPDKFKGVML
-272 PFDLMDVEGNVLL
+272 PFDLMDVEDNVLL
-285 KANVRVTSR
+285 KANVRITSR
-294 LAKKLH
+294 LAKKLY

-322 LVESVSSTKILSAGE
+322 LVDGVSSTKILSACE
-337 SIKVEDVKKLEL
+337 SIKVEDIKKLEL
-349 LSVGE
+349 LSVSE

-374 LDENMSYQD
+374 LDEKMSYQD
-383 ALYEVYRVLRPGE
+383 ALYEIYRVLRPGE

-410 FFNPEYYD
+410 FFNSEYYD

-440 VLTHEDIIEI
+440 VLTHEDIIKI

-492 LERVIIDS
+492 LERIIIDS

-518 VLTNVLRD
+518 VLTNVLKD

-605 YGFIESPYRKVVN
+605 YGFIESPYRKVAN
-618 RVVADQI
+618 RVVTDQI

-630 IDEGSYYIADTS
+630 IDEGLYYIADTS

-654 MLYCRYAGSFTM
+654 MLYCRYASSFAM

-678 PKQVISVAASL
+678 PKQIISVAASL

-845 KDLFTSIHIE
+845 KDLFTSVHIE

-965 ALLIKQKEMDD
+965 ALLIKQKEMYD
-976 LEKERDYVINVASE
+976 LGKERDYVINVASE

-999 LVHSCSQDQEK
+999 LMYYCSQDQEK
-1010 LNAIEREQWWSI
+1010 LNATEREQWWSI
-1022 GLKNKSISE
+1022 GLKNKSISG

-1053 KVEKLDEGYD
+1053 KVEKLNEGYD

-1100 VVPVEDMPHLEDGT
+1100 VVPVEDMPYLEDGT
-1114 PVDIILNP
+1114 SVDIILNP

-1146 GEKVGDILAE
+1146 GEKIGEILDE
-1156 INKTKSTFCKEI
+1156 INKTKSTFCKKI
-1168 RSLDDDNLAKFA
+1168 RSLDNNNHVKFA

-1211 DELNTLVENYLN
+1211 NKLNTLVENYFN
-1223 SCKSAHDNLRN
+1223 SCKSARDNLRN

-1242 GSDVSICNSI
+1242 GSDESICNGI
-1252 REISDSNL
+1252 HEIGDSNL
-1260 IEFAH
+1260 IKFAH
-1265 KLRDGVP
+1265 KLRYGVP

-1289 LELAGLDNSGQT
+1289 FELAGLDNSGQT

-1315 VTVGYMYMLKLHHL
+1315 VTVGYIYMLKLHHL

-1413 FNVMVKELRSL
+1413 FNVMIKELRSL

-1439 ISHTNIAQS
+1439 ISHTNIAQP

-1513 GRICEKCGVEVTSS
+1513 GRICEKCGVEVASS

-1563 LRDIENILYRD
+1563 LRDIENILYSD

-1591 ISEKAY
+1591 ISEKSY
-1597 NEAKDSYG
+1597 SEAKDSYG
-1605 TDSFVAMQGVEAI
+1605 ADSFVAMQGIEAI

-1631 KDLRLEL
+1631 NNLRLEL
-1638 ESVASEI
+1638 ESVTSEI

-1740 DNSRRNTLA
+1740 DNSRRNTLTS
-1749 NKAGAVGYKKSISD
+1749 KAGAVGYKKSISD

-1834 IRAEKPEVWDMLEE
+1834 IRTEKPEVWDMLEE

-1949 QEQTDEEDD
+1949 QEQIDEEDD

-1970 HSLSNGTLHIHSSIK
+1970 HSLNNGTLHIHSSIK

-1992 SDGEICYK
+1992 SDGKIYYK

-2015 PKHENLSFDL
+2015 PKHENLSFDF
-2025 VNQVLTIKEVT
+2025 VNQVLTVKEVT

-2063 EYATFSGTS
+2063 EHATFSGTS

-2083 KATHVDHA
+2083 KATHVGHA
-2091 RNEIK
+2091 RDEIK
-2096 KFSMQYQD
+2096 KFSIQYQD

-2111 RYNKVIDEWSKCTDV
+2111 RYNKVIDEWSKCTDM

-2225 VDVSQNCIVT
+2225 VDVSQNCVVT
-2235 EHSCKTKN
+2235 KHDCKTKN
-2243 GLVVRATVEGGTI
+2243 GLVVRATVEGGAI

-2274 NPVTKELL
+2274 NSVTKELL

-2296 INIAGLDA
+2296 INVAGLDA
-2304 VKIRSPLTCE
+2304 VKIRSPLNCE
-2314 LSPGVCALCYG
+2314 LSQGVCALCYG
-2325 RDLATGRIVSI
+2325 RDLATGRVVSI

-2379 NAKIKLNNS
+2379 NAKIKLSNS

-2423 YGAKLYVDEGQSV
+2423 YGAKLYIDEGQSV

-2457 GTVSYRDLKD
+2457 GRVYYRDLKD

-2518 EACYFIPIGA
+2518 EACYFVPIGT

-2536 KVHAGDIITR
+2536 EVHAGDIITR

-2641 LHDILR
+2641 IHDILR

-2700 VGESIDKLEVDREN
+2700 VGESIDKLEIDREN
-2714 NAMNNSGKRPASYLP
+2714 NAMNNSGKRPANYLP

-2759 AAFCGKEDSLSGLKE
+2759 AAFCGKEDSFSGLKE

-2794 ALSLCN
+2794 ALSLCDSM
-2800 NIDKYEKYFDI
+2800 DKYEKYFDI
-2811 ETYDEKLLGDNSC
+2811 ETYNEKMLVNNSC
-2824 HSHFDET
+2824 HSHFDEK
-2831 ESVVATNY
+2831 ESVCNKL
-2839 DQPN
+2839 

>member
-1 MVDSSYMCVS
+1 MVDSSYMHAS
-11 DAFVPRVS
+11 GAFVPRVS

-34 KVQKESYK
+34 KVQKESYD
-42 SFTPGSHDNER
+42 SFAPKDKGNER
-53 LESIF
+53 LEVIF
-58 HSVFPVN
+58 HTIFPIN
-65 DPLHRAT
+65 DPLRRAT
-72 IEFISCRID
+72 IEFINCRVD

-93 GITFSARVIASIRL
+93 GVTFSAQVIASIRL
-107 VVVQDGI
+107 VVMQDGI

-119 RSIKE
+119 KSIKE
-124 SGDRS
+124 SGDHS
-129 KLATIVKF
+129 KLATVVKS

-146 ELPMMTDKGTFI
+146 GLPMMTDKGTFI

-209 DVKDHLYFRID
+209 DVKDHLYFRVD

-231 KALNLSNNDILDKF
+231 KALGLSNNDILDRF
-245 YEKIKYVKYKNGWK
+245 YKKIKYVKHKDGWK
-259 VPFIPDKFKGVRL
+259 VPFVPDKFKGVRL
-272 PFDLMDVEGNVLL
+272 PFDLMDIEGNVLL
-285 KANVRVTSR
+285 KANVRITSR
-294 LAKKLH
+294 LAKKLY
-300 DDGLKEYLVPF
+300 DNELKEYLVPF
-311 DSICGLFLAED
+311 NSICGLFLAED
-322 LVESVSSTKILSAGE
+322 LIDSASSTKILSAGE
-337 SIKVEDVKKLEL
+337 SIKLEDIKKLEL
-349 LSVGE
+349 LSVDE

-361 NLYVG
+361 NVSVG

-383 ALYEVYRVLRPGE
+383 ALYEIYRVLRPGE
-396 VPVLEIVEEFFHNL
+396 VPVLEIVEEFFRNL
-410 FFNPEYYD
+410 FFSPEYYD

-428 SYLGLNCDEDLT
+428 SYLGLNYDEDLT
-440 VLTHEDIIEI
+440 VLTYEDIIEI
-450 VRKIVLLR
+450 VKKIVLLR

-477 VGEFIENQFRAGLLK
+477 VGEFIENQFRTGLLK
-492 LERVIIDS
+492 LERAIVDS

-559 LTRDRAGFEV
+559 LTRERAGFEV

-594 NSLAIYARVNK
+594 NSLAIYARINK

-618 RVVADQI
+618 RVVTNQI

-630 IDEGSYYIADTS
+630 IDEGLYYIADTS
-642 ARLDENNRFVDD
+642 AKLDENNCFVDD
-654 MLYCRYAGSFTM
+654 MLYCRYASSFIM

-749 DSNSIVIRAFDEERV
+749 DSNSIVIRAFDKERV
-764 NYLGVDIY
+764 NYLDVDIY
-772 HLKKFQRSNH
+772 HLRKFQRSNH

-792 RVGDYAKEGDVI
+792 CVGDYVKKGDVI

-855 EFECVVHDTPLG
+855 EFDCVVHDTPLG

-948 VIDVRVFT
+948 VIDVQVFT

-965 ALLIKQKEMDD
+965 ALLIKQKEVNDF
-976 LEKERDYVINVASE
+976 EEERDYIINVTSE

-999 LVHSCSQDQEK
+999 LINSGSQDREK
-1010 LNAIEREQWWSI
+1010 FDSIEREQWWGI
-1022 GLKNKSISE
+1022 GLKNQSISE

-1041 EKVSNAITQFKQ
+1041 EKVSHAIAQFKR
-1053 KVEKLDEGYD
+1053 KVEKLHEGYD

-1100 VVPVEDMPHLEDGT
+1100 VVPVEDMPYLEDGT

-1136 THVGWACKKL
+1136 THVGWACRKL
-1146 GEKVGDILAE
+1146 GERVSNILDE
-1156 INKTKSTFCKEI
+1156 INKIKSAFCKGI
-1168 RSLDDDNLAKFA
+1168 RSLNDDNFTQFA
-1180 AAYLDN
+1180 VAYLDN
-1186 RKIEEVSDEEI
+1186 KKIENIDDDEI
-1197 AASIFNISNKNALN
+1197 MASVLNTPNKNALN
-1211 DELNTLVENYLN
+1211 DELNALVENYLN
-1223 SCKSAHDNLRN
+1223 SCKSSYSNLRD
-1234 FLIEVYSC
+1234 FLIEVYSY
-1242 GSDVSICNSI
+1242 GSNVSICNDI
-1252 REISDSNL
+1252 RNISDNNL
-1260 IEFAH
+1260 IEFAR

-1283 EKITKL
+1283 EQIAKL
-1289 LELAGLDNSGQT
+1289 FELAGLDNSGQA
-1301 VLYDGCTGEKFDRK
+1301 VLYDGCSGEKFDRK

-1329 VDDKIHARS
+1329 VDGKIHARS

-1385 SDDINGRIKIYES
+1385 SDDINGRVKIYES
-1398 IIKGDSNFECGTPES
+1398 IIKGDSNFECGIPES
-1413 FNVMVKELRSL
+1413 FNVMIKELRSL
-1424 CLNVALKQNEIVIED
+1424 CLNVDLKQNDVVIED
-1439 ISHTNIAQS
+1439 ISHTNIAQP
-1448 FDKIS
+1448 FNEVS

-1459 ESIKSMSYGEIKDVS
+1459 ESIKRISCGEIEDVS

-1563 LRDIENILYRD
+1563 LRDIENILYSD

-1605 TDSFVAMQGVEAI
+1605 IDSFVAMQGVEAI

-1740 DNSRRNTLA
+1740 DNSRRNTLV

-1939 IILGIHYLTL
+1939 IVLGIYYLTL
-1949 QEQTDEEDD
+1949 QEPKEDN
-1958 DLPFSSTFGEIE
+1958 LPSFGAFCEVE
-1970 HSLSNGTLHIHSSIK
+1970 HSLSDGILHIHSSIK
-1985 YRMEYTS
+1985 YRMEYINS
-1992 SDGEICYK
+1992 SGETHYK
-2000 TVRTTPGRLILWQIF
+2000 TVCTTPGRLILWQIF
-2015 PKHENLSFDL
+2015 PKHENLGFDL
-2025 VNQVLTIKEVT
+2025 INQILTVKEIT
-2036 NIVDLV
+2036 GIVDLV

-2048 SATVEFSDKL
+2048 SATVAFSDKL

-2063 EYATFSGTS
+2063 EYATFSGVS
-2072 FSRCDL
+2072 FGRCDM

-2091 RNEIK
+2091 RGEIK

-2111 RYNKVIDEWSKCTDV
+2111 RYNKVIDEWSKCTDM

-2139 RNSKYNSVYMMVN
+2139 GSSKYNSVYMMVN

-2235 EHSCKTKN
+2235 KHDCKTKN
-2243 GLVVRATVEGGTI
+2243 GLVVRATVEGSTI

-2266 RTAANDIY
+2266 RTSANGIY

-2282 VKAGELIDESKVKQ
+2282 VKAGELIDEGKVKQ
-2296 INIAGLDA
+2296 ISIAGLDA

-2314 LSPGVCALCYG
+2314 ISPGVCSLCYG
-2325 RDLATGRIVSI
+2325 RDLATGKIVSI

-2366 TRGVESSNIIASI
+2366 TRGIESSNIIASI
-2379 NAKIKLNNS
+2379 SAKIKLNNS
-2388 NIIIDKN
+2388 NIIIDRN
-2395 GDKIVISRSCEVIL
+2395 GNKIVISRSCEVVL
-2409 IDSLG
+2409 VDSLG
-2414 SEKLRHSVP
+2414 SEKLKHSVP
-2423 YGAKLYVDEGQSV
+2423 YGAKLYVDESGSV
-2436 KIGDRVAEWDPY
+2436 KIGDKVAEWDPY

-2457 GTVSYRDLKD
+2457 GIVSYQDLKD
-2467 GVSITEVMDESTG
+2467 GISITEVMDESTG

-2495 ANLRPRIVLLD
+2495 ASLRPRIVLLD

-2528 VLNVQDGQ
+2528 VLNVQNGQ
-2536 KVHAGDIITR
+2536 KVHAGDVITR

-2566 LFEARRPREHAIVS
+2566 LFEARRPKEHAIVS
-2580 EIDGHVAFSEK
+2580 EIDGYVAFSEK

-2714 NAMNNSGKRPASYLP
+2714 DAMSNSGKRPAHYLP

-2738 LETNSFI
+2738 LETSSFI

-2759 AAFCGKEDSLSGLKE
+2759 AAFCGKSDPLSGLKE

-2782 PAGTGLIMSKIR
+2782 PAGTGLIMNKIR
-2794 ALSLCN
+2794 ALSLCDN
-2800 NIDKYEKYFDI
+2800 VDKYEKYFDI
-2811 ETYDEKLLGDNSC
+2811 ETYDEKWLMDNGC
-2824 HSHFDET
+2824 HLHSGEE
-2831 ESVVATNY
+2831 ESVVASHY
-2839 DQPN
+2839 DQSN

>member
-1 MVDSSYMCVS
+1 MSDSLSVCS
-11 DAFVPRVS
+11 SNISVPRIS
-19 YSRSIDLKD
+19 YSRSVDLKD

-34 KVQKESYK
+34 KVQRESYD
-42 SFTPGSHDNER
+42 SFTPQSKDNQR
-53 LESIF
+53 LDAIF
-58 HSVFPVN
+58 NAIFPVN

-72 IEFISCRID
+72 LEFIKCRINE
-81 DPKYDESECIKR
+81 PKYDESECVKR
-93 GITFSARVIASIRL
+93 GITFSAQVVASIRL
-107 VVVQDGI
+107 VIMQEGV
-114 SLDEY
+114 SLDKY
-119 RSIKE
+119 RSLQDPSE
-124 SGDRS
+124 
-129 KLATIVKF
+129 LARVVKHV
-137 IEEQEVHFC
+137 EEQDVRIC
-146 ELPMMTDKGTFI
+146 ELPLMTDKGTFI

-164 VIVSQMHRSPG
+164 VTVSQMHRSPG

-209 DVKDHLYFRID
+209 DVKDLLHFRID

-231 KALNLSNNDILDKF
+231 KALGLSNSDILDKF
-245 YEKIKYVKYKNGWK
+245 YKKIVYVKHKNGWK

-272 PFDLMDVEGNVLL
+272 PFDLVDTDGNILL
-285 KANVRVTSR
+285 KANVRITSR
-294 LAKKLH
+294 LAKKLY
-300 DDGLKEYLVPF
+300 DDGLREYLVPI
-311 DSICGLFLAED
+311 DSICDLFVAED
-322 LVESVSSTKILSAGE
+322 LIDHSSSTKILSAGE
-337 SIKVEDVKKLEL
+337 PIKSEDLKKLQL
-349 LSVGE
+349 LSINE

-361 NLYVG
+361 NVSVG

-374 LDENMSYQD
+374 LEKGASYQD
-383 ALYEVYRVLRPGE
+383 ALYEIYKVLRPGE
-396 VPVLEIVEEFFHNL
+396 VPVLEIVEDFFNNL
-410 FFNPEYYD
+410 FFNSEYYD

-428 SYLGLNCDEDLT
+428 SYLGLNYDEELT
-440 VLTHEDIIEI
+440 VLTREDIIEVI
-450 VRKIVLLR
+450 KKIVLLR

-477 VGEFIENQFRAGLLK
+477 VGEFIENQFRVGLLK
-492 LERVIIDS
+492 LERVIIDY

-559 LTRDRAGFEV
+559 LTRERAGFEV

-594 NSLAIYARVNK
+594 NSLAIYARINK
-605 YGFIESPYRKVVN
+605 YGFIESPYKKVVN
-618 RVVADQI
+618 RVVTDEI

-630 IDEGSYYIADTS
+630 IDESLCYIADTS
-642 ARLDENNRFVDD
+642 AKLDENNRFVDD
-654 MLYCRYAGSFTM
+654 MLYCRYGGSF
-666 VSSDQVSYIDVS
+666 VIVDSDQVGYIDVS

-727 SFVASGSGA
+727 SFVATGSGA
-736 VVLAKRDGIVDSS
+736 VVLAKRDGIVDSA
-749 DSNSIVIRAFDEERV
+749 DSNSVVIRAFDKEKV

-772 HLKKFQRSNH
+772 HLRKFQRSNH

-792 RVGDYAKEGDVI
+792 RVGDYVREGDVI
-804 ADGPAINSGEL
+804 VDGPAINKGEL
-815 ALGKNLLVAFM
+815 ALGQNLLVAFM

-845 KDLFTSIHIE
+845 RDLFTSVHIE
-855 EFECVVHDTPLG
+855 EFECTVHDTPLG

-876 GVNEENLYHLDDSG
+876 DVNEENLYHLDDSG
-890 IVKIGTRVGPGYIL
+890 IVKVGTRVGPGYIL

-937 SLYTS
+937 SLYAS
-942 PDVEGT
+942 PDVDGT
-948 VIDVRVFT
+948 VIDVQVFT
-956 RRGVEENER
+956 RRGVEEIER
-965 ALLIKQKEMDD
+965 AQLIKKKEVSD
-976 LEKERDYVINVASE
+976 LEKERDYMINVTSE
-990 YFYDELKKL
+990 YFYDELQKL
-999 LVHSCSQDQEK
+999 IISAGLQEK
-1010 LNAIEREQWWSI
+1010 LSSVERQQWWGI
-1022 GLKNKSISE
+1022 GLKHQSISE
-1031 QVKSLKKDFD
+1031 QTKSLKSDFD
-1041 EKVSNAITQFKQ
+1041 ERISSIMVQFKQ
-1053 KVEKLDEGYD
+1053 KVEKSNEGYD
-1063 LPQGVSMSVKV
+1063 LPQGVSMVVKI

-1086 KMAGRHGNKGVISR
+1086 KMSGRHGNKGVISR
-1100 VVPVEDMPHLEDGT
+1100 VVPVEDMPYLEDGT

-1136 THVGWACKKL
+1136 SHVGWACKKL
-1146 GEKVGDILAE
+1146 GEKIGNILDE
-1156 INKTKSTFCKEI
+1156 IHKINSTFCQEV
-1168 RSLDDDNLAKFA
+1168 RELDDDKLKELCLEDDTREASDDEIISSILSASEGAIRSNELVKT
-1180 AAYLDN
+1180 YLN
-1186 RKIEEVSDEEI
+1186 QYEI
-1197 AASIFNISNKNALN
+1197 ARS
-1211 DELNTLVENYLN
+1211 D
-1223 SCKSAHDNLRN
+1223 LRD
-1234 FLIEVYSC
+1234 FIIKIYSC
-1242 GSDVSICNSI
+1242 GNCAPVCDEVRNM
-1252 REISDSNL
+1252 DASNL
-1260 IEFAH
+1260 IEFARG
-1265 KLRDGVP
+1265 LRNGVP
-1272 VAAPVFEGPKD
+1272 IAAPAFEGPKD
-1283 EKITKL
+1283 EQITELFK
-1289 LELAGLDNSGQT
+1289 LAGLDSSGQSE
-1301 VLYDGCTGEKFDRK
+1301 LYNGRTGEKFDRK
-1315 VTVGYMYMLKLHHL
+1315 ITVGYMYMLKLHHL

-1385 SDDINGRIKIYES
+1385 SDDISGRVKIYES
-1398 IIKGDSNFECGTPES
+1398 IIKGDSNFECGIPES
-1413 FNVMVKELRSL
+1413 FNVMIKELNSL
-1424 CLNVALKQNEIVIED
+1424 CLNVVLKQNDVAIQD
-1439 ISHTNIAQS
+1439 ISNTNIAQS
-1448 FDKIS
+1448 FDKIG

-1459 ESIKSMSYGEIKDVS
+1459 ESIRSMSYGEVKDVS

-1487 LFCPKVFGPVNDDEC
+1487 LFCPKIFGPVNDDEC

-1527 KVRRERMGHIELASP
+1527 KVRRERMGHIDLASP

-1553 SRIGALLDMS
+1553 SRIGALLDIS
-1563 LRDIENILYRD
+1563 LRDIENILYSD
-1574 NYIVIDPLVS
+1574 NYIVVDPLVS
-1584 PFEKGEI
+1584 PFEKCEI

-1597 NEAKDSYG
+1597 NEAKDNYG
-1605 TDSFVAMQGVEAI
+1605 SDSFVAMQGVEAI

-1631 KDLRLEL
+1631 RDLRLEL

-1656 IENFIKSGNRPEWMI
+1656 VENFIKSGNKPEWMI

-1713 KLLSLNPPEIMIRN
+1713 KLLSLNPPEIMVRN

-1740 DNSRRNTLA
+1740 DNSRRNTLP
-1749 NKAGAVGYKKSISD
+1749 NKAGTVGYKKSISD

-1813 FVYSKLKMYGM
+1813 FVYSKLKMYGL

-1834 IRAEKPEVWDMLEE
+1834 IRTEKPEVWDMLEE

-1877 GKAIQLHPLVCT
+1877 GKAIQLHPLVC
-1889 AFNADFDGDQMAVH
+1889 AAYNADFDGDQMAVH

-1911 LEARVLMMSTNNV
+1911 LEARVLMMSTSNV
-1924 LSPSNGRPIIVPSKD
+1924 LSPSNGRPVIVPSKD
-1939 IILGIHYLTL
+1939 IVLGIHYLTL
-1949 QEQTDEEDD
+1949 QEPTDSEDG
-1958 DLPFSSTFGEIE
+1958 LAHFGTLYDIE
-1970 HSLSNGTLHIHSSIK
+1970 HSLGEGALHVHSNIK
-1985 YRMEYTS
+1985 YRMEYINNE
-1992 SDGEICYK
+1992 GEVYYK
-2000 TVRTTPGRLILWQIF
+2000 IVCTTPGRLILWQIL
-2015 PKHENLSFDL
+2015 PRHKNLSFDL
-2025 VNQVLTIKEVT
+2025 INQILTVKEIT

-2042 YRNCGQ
+2042 YRNCGK
-2048 SATVEFSDKL
+2048 SATVIFCDKL

-2063 EYATFSGTS
+2063 EYATFSGVS
-2072 FSRCDL
+2072 FSRYDL

-2083 KATHVDHA
+2083 KAMHIEYAT
-2091 RNEIK
+2091 NEIK
-2096 KFSMQYQD
+2096 KFSVQYQD
-2104 GLITRSE
+2104 GLITSSE
-2111 RYNKVIDEWSKCTDV
+2111 RYNKVIDEWLKCTDV
-2126 IANDMLKAISIYD
+2126 IANDMLKAMSVCD
-2139 RNSKYNSVYMMVN
+2139 RNGKYNSIYIMIN

-2175 SGEII
+2175 SGEVI
-2180 ETPIISNFREG
+2180 ETPVLSNFREG

-2204 RKGLADTA
+2204 RKGQADTA

-2235 EHSCKTKN
+2235 QHDCKTKN

-2266 RTAANDIY
+2266 RVVANDTY

-2282 VKAGELIDESKVKQ
+2282 VKAGELIDEDKVKQ
-2296 INIAGLDA
+2296 INVAGLDA
-2304 VKIRSPLTCE
+2304 IKIRSPLTCE
-2314 LSPGVCALCYG
+2314 VSSGVCALCYG
-2325 RDLATGRIVSI
+2325 RDLATGKVVSI

-2351 GTQLTMRTFHIGGVM
+2351 GTQLTMRTFHTGGVV
-2366 TRGVESSNIIASI
+2366 TRSVESSNIIASI
-2379 NAKIKLNNS
+2379 NAKIKLSNS
-2388 NIIIDKN
+2388 NLIIDKN
-2395 GDKIVISRSCEVIL
+2395 GNKIVVSRSCEVTL
-2409 IDSLG
+2409 VDSLG
-2414 SEKLRHSVP
+2414 SEKLRYSVP
-2423 YGAKLYVDEGQSV
+2423 YGAKLFVNEGESV
-2436 KIGDRVAEWDPY
+2436 KIGDKVAEWDPY

-2457 GTVSYRDLKD
+2457 GVVSYQDLKD

-2495 ANLRPRIVLLD
+2495 AGLRPRIILLD
-2506 DNGEVMTLASGV
+2506 DDGKVVTLASGI

-2536 KVHAGDIITR
+2536 KVHAGDVITR

-2551 VKTRDIT
+2551 IKTRDIT

-2566 LFEARRPREHAIVS
+2566 LFEARRPKEHAIVS
-2580 EIDGHVAFSEK
+2580 EIDGYVTFSEK
-2591 DRRGKRSILIK
+2591 DRRGKRSVLIK
-2602 PVDEQISP
+2602 PVNDQVSP

-2647 VLGLEALAHYMIS
+2647 VMGLEALANYMIY
-2660 EIQQVYRLQGVR
+2660 EIQQVYRFQGIR

-2700 VGESIDKLEVDREN
+2700 VSESIDKLEVDAEN
-2714 NAMNNSGKRPASYLP
+2714 NTMINSGNKPAEYLP

-2759 AAFCGKEDSLSGLKE
+2759 AAFCGKDDLLIGLKE

-2782 PAGTGLIMSKIR
+2782 PAGTGLIMNKIR
-2794 ALSLCN
+2794 TLALRDN
-2800 NIDKYEKYFDI
+2800 VDDYEKYFDI
-2811 ETYDEKLLGDNSC
+2811 EFYDEKDLGTNAPNA
-2824 HSHFDET
+2824 HSDMQT
-2831 ESVVATNY
+2831 MLN
-2839 DQPN
+2839 

>member
-1 MVDSSYMCVS
+1 MVDSSYMCAS

-93 GITFSARVIASIRL
+93 GITFSARVIASILL

-231 KALNLSNNDILDKF
+231 KALGLSNNDILDKF

-259 VPFIPDKFKGVRL
+259 VPFIPDKFKGVML

-294 LAKKLH
+294 LAKKLY

-322 LVESVSSTKILSAGE
+322 LVDVVSSTKILSAGE

-349 LSVGE
+349 LSVDE

-383 ALYEVYRVLRPGE
+383 ALYEIYRVLRPGE

-410 FFNPEYYD
+410 FFNFEYYD

-440 VLTHEDIIEI
+440 VLTHEDIIKI

-518 VLTNVLRD
+518 VLTNVLKD

-618 RVVADQI
+618 SVVTDQI

-654 MLYCRYAGSFTM
+654 MLYCRYAGSFAM

-999 LVHSCSQDQEK
+999 LVRSYSQDQEK
-1010 LNAIEREQWWSI
+1010 LNATEREQWWSI

-1100 VVPVEDMPHLEDGT
+1100 VVPVEDMPYLEDGT
-1114 PVDIILNP
+1114 SVDIILNP

-1146 GEKVGDILAE
+1146 GEKVGDILDE
-1156 INKTKSTFCKEI
+1156 INKTKSTFCKKI
-1168 RSLDDDNLAKFA
+1168 RSLDNDNHVKFA

-1211 DELNTLVENYLN
+1211 NKLNTLVENYLN

-1242 GSDVSICNSI
+1242 GSDVSICNGI
-1252 REISDSNL
+1252 REIGDSNL

-1289 LELAGLDNSGQT
+1289 FELAGLDNSGQT

-1315 VTVGYMYMLKLHHL
+1315 VTVGYIYMLKLHHL

-1413 FNVMVKELRSL
+1413 FNVMIKELRSL

-1439 ISHTNIAQS
+1439 ISHTNIAQP

-1513 GRICEKCGVEVTSS
+1513 GRICEKCGVEVASS

-1563 LRDIENILYRD
+1563 LRDIENILYSD
-1574 NYIVIDPLVS
+1574 SYIVIDPLVS

-1597 NEAKDSYG
+1597 SEAKDSYG

-1631 KDLRLEL
+1631 NNLRLEL
-1638 ESVASEI
+1638 ESVTSEI

-1740 DNSRRNTLA
+1740 DNSRRNTLTS
-1749 NKAGAVGYKKSISD
+1749 KAGAVGYKKSISD

-2015 PKHENLSFDL
+2015 PKHENLSFDF
-2025 VNQVLTIKEVT
+2025 VNQVLTVKEVT

-2063 EYATFSGTS
+2063 EHATFSGTS

-2091 RNEIK
+2091 RDEIK
-2096 KFSMQYQD
+2096 KFSIQYQD

-2111 RYNKVIDEWSKCTDV
+2111 RYNKVIDEWSKCTDM

-2225 VDVSQNCIVT
+2225 VDVSQNCVVT
-2235 EHSCKTKN
+2235 KHDCKTKN

-2274 NPVTKELL
+2274 NSVTKELL
-2282 VKAGELIDESKVKQ
+2282 VRAGELIDESKVKQ

-2314 LSPGVCALCYG
+2314 LSQGVCALCYG
-2325 RDLATGRIVSI
+2325 RDLATGRVVSI

-2379 NAKIKLNNS
+2379 NAKIKLSNS

-2457 GTVSYRDLKD
+2457 GRVYYRDLKD

-2518 EACYFIPIGA
+2518 EACYFIPIGT

-2580 EIDGHVAFSEK
+2580 EIDGHVGFSEK

-2641 LHDILR
+2641 IHDILR

-2700 VGESIDKLEVDREN
+2700 VGESIDKLEIDREN
-2714 NAMNNSGKRPASYLP
+2714 NAMNNSGKRPANYLP

-2759 AAFCGKEDSLSGLKE
+2759 AAFCGKEDSFSGLKE

-2794 ALSLCN
+2794 ALSLCD
-2800 NIDKYEKYFDI
+2800 NINKYEKYFDI
-2811 ETYDEKLLGDNSC
+2811 ETYNEKMLGNNSC
-2824 HSHFDET
+2824 HSHFDEK

>member
-1 MVDSSYMCVS
+1 MTNVFN
-11 DAFVPRVS
+11 ANIFVPRIA
-19 YSRSIDLKD
+19 YTRSIDLKD

-34 KVQKESYK
+34 KVQKESFS
-42 SFTPGSHDNER
+42 SFIPGSKDNQK
-53 LESIF
+53 LEAIF
-58 HSVFPVN
+58 HAIFPVN

-72 IEFISCRID
+72 MEFIRCRID
-81 DPKYDESECIKR
+81 HPKYDESECIRR
-93 GITFSARVIASIRL
+93 GVTFSAHIIASLRL
-107 VVVQDGI
+107 VIMQDGV

-119 RSIKE
+119 RAIKAE
-124 SGDRS
+124 SKDIAKVVRY
-129 KLATIVKF
+129 
-137 IEEQEVHFC
+137 IEEQDVRIC
-146 ELPMMTDKGTFI
+146 ELPLMTDKGTFI

-164 VIVSQMHRSPG
+164 VTVSQMHRSPG

-184 TYNSGKLIYSARII
+184 TYNSGKLIYSVRII

-231 KALNLSNNDILDKF
+231 KSLNLSNYDIINKF
-245 YEKIKYVKYKNGWK
+245 YEKIRYVKYQSGWK
-259 VPFIPDKFKGVRL
+259 VPFTPDKFKGIRL
-272 PFDLMDVEGNVLL
+272 PFDLTDVNGNVLL
-285 KANVRVTSR
+285 KANVRITAR

-300 DDGLKEYLVPF
+300 DDGLNEYVVPF
-311 DSICGLFLAED
+311 DSICGLFLADD
-322 LVESVSSTKILSAGE
+322 LVDNESSAVVLSAGE
-337 SIKVEDVKKLEL
+337 PIKSDDLKKIQL
-349 LSVGE
+349 LSISE
-354 ISVLNID
+354 IHVLNID
-361 NLYVG
+361 HLSVG
-366 PYILNTLF
+366 PYILNMLF
-374 LDENMSYQD
+374 LDKDMSYQS
-383 ALYEVYRVLRPGE
+383 ALQEIYKVLRPGE
-396 VPVLEIVEEFFHNL
+396 VPVLEIVEDFFHNL
-410 FFNPEYYD
+410 FFNSEYYD

-428 SYLGLNCDEDLT
+428 SCLSLNYDEEHT
-440 VLTHEDIIEI
+440 VLTRDDIVEVI
-450 VRKIVLLR
+450 RKIVLLR

-477 VGEFIENQFRAGLLK
+477 VGEFIENQLRAGLIK
-492 LERVIIDS
+492 LERVIVDY
-500 MSTSSLDKVSPS
+500 MSTSNLEKVSPA

-518 VLTNVLRD
+518 VLTNVLKD

-544 EITHKRRLSALGPGG
+544 ELTHKRRLSALGPGG
-559 LTRDRAGFEV
+559 LTRERAGFEV

-594 NSLAIYARVNK
+594 NSLAIYARINK
-605 YGFIESPYRKVVN
+605 YGFIESPYRKVID
-618 RVVADQI
+618 RVVTDQV

-630 IDEGSYYIADTS
+630 IDEGSYYIADAS
-642 ARLDENNRFVDD
+642 ARLDENNCFVDD
-654 MLYCRYAGSFTM
+654 LLYCRYAGNFIM

-678 PKQVISVAASL
+678 PKQIISVAASL
-689 IPFLENDDANRALM
+689 IPFLENNDANRALM

-727 SFVASGSGA
+727 SFTAVGSGA
-736 VVLAKRDGIVDSS
+736 VIIAKRDGVVDSV
-749 DSNSIVIRAFDEERV
+749 DSNAIVVRAFNKER
-764 NYLGVDIY
+764 LDVDIY
-772 HLKKFQRSNH
+772 HLQKFQRSNY
-782 NTCINQRPLV
+782 NTCINQKPIV
-792 RVGDYAKEGDVI
+792 RVGDHVKEGDVI
-804 ADGPAINSGEL
+804 ADGPAINKGEL

-832 FEDSIIIS
+832 FEDSIIMS

-845 KDLFTSIHIE
+845 KDLFTSVHIE
-855 EFECVVHDTPLG
+855 EFECTVHDTPLG
-867 SEKITRAIP
+867 SEKITRALP
-876 GVNEENLYHLDDSG
+876 DVNEESIYHLDDSG

-904 VGKVTPKP
+904 VGKITPKP

-926 FGEKSFDCADS
+926 FGEKSFDCADT

-948 VIDVRVFT
+948 VIDVQVFT
-956 RRGVEENER
+956 RRGVDEIER
-965 ALLIKQKEMDD
+965 AKLIKQKEINSFEQ
-976 LEKERDYVINVASE
+976 EKDYVINVTSE
-990 YFYDELKKL
+990 HFYDELKKL
-999 LVHSCSQDQEK
+999 IVDCGAGEE
-1010 LNAIEREQWWSI
+1010 LNSVERERWWSI
-1022 GLKNKSISE
+1022 GLRHSSIAQ
-1031 QVKSLKKDFD
+1031 QVQNIKKDFD
-1041 EKVSNAITQFKQ
+1041 EKVLNAVRQFKRR
-1053 KVEKLDEGYD
+1053 VEKINEGYD
-1063 LPQGVSMSVKV
+1063 LPQGVSTIVKV

-1086 KMAGRHGNKGVISR
+1086 KMSGRHGNKGVISR
-1100 VVPVEDMPHLEDGT
+1100 VVPVEDMPYLEDGT
-1114 PVDIILNP
+1114 PVDVILNP

-1136 THVGWACKKL
+1136 SHVGWACKKL
-1146 GEKVGDILAE
+1146 GEKVADILDGIKRA
-1156 INKTKSTFCKEI
+1156 TKSEEDRQKE
-1168 RSLDDDNLAKFA
+1168 NE
-1180 AAYLDN
+1180 Y
-1186 RKIEEVSDEEI
+1186 
-1197 AASIFNISNKNALN
+1197 
-1211 DELNTLVENYLN
+1211 
-1223 SCKSAHDNLRN
+1223 DNLRD
-1234 FLIEVYSC
+1234 FLIKAYSC
-1242 GSDVSICNSI
+1242 GNNADVCNDIQSM
-1252 REISDSNL
+1252 DNDTL
-1260 IEFAH
+1260 IKFASE
-1265 KLRDGVP
+1265 LRDGIP
-1272 VAAPVFEGPKD
+1272 VAASVFEGPKD
-1283 EKITKL
+1283 EQITKL
-1289 LELAGLDNSGQT
+1289 FKLADLDSSGQ
-1301 VLYDGCTGEKFDRK
+1301 VELYDGRTGEQFNRK

-1372 GAAYTLQE
+1372 GASYTLQE

-1398 IIKGDSNFECGTPES
+1398 IIKGDSNFECGIPES
-1413 FNVMVKELRSL
+1413 FNVMIKELRAL
-1424 CLNVALKQNEIVIED
+1424 CLNVVLKQNGVPIHEV
-1439 ISHTNIAQS
+1439 SHSSIAQS
-1448 FDKIS
+1448 FDKIG

-1459 ESIKSMSYGEIKDVS
+1459 ESIHAMSYGEIKDVS

-1487 LFCPKVFGPVNDDEC
+1487 LFCPKVFGPVNDYEC

-1513 GRICEKCGVEVTSS
+1513 GRVCEKCGVEVTSS
-1527 KVRRERMGHIELASP
+1527 KVRRERMGHIDLVSP

-1553 SRIGALLDMS
+1553 SRVGALLDMS
-1563 LRDIENILYRD
+1563 LRDIENILYSD
-1574 NYIVIDPLVS
+1574 HYVVVDPLVA
-1584 PFEKGEI
+1584 PFGKGEI
-1591 ISEKAY
+1591 ISEKTY
-1597 NEAKDSYG
+1597 NEAREEYG
-1605 TDSFVAMQGVEAI
+1605 EDGFVAMQGVEAV
-1618 RELLTRLDLHEIR
+1618 RELLSRLDLHEIR
-1631 KDLRLEL
+1631 RDLRLEL
-1638 ESVASEI
+1638 ESVVSEV

-1656 IENFIKSGNRPEWMI
+1656 VENFIKSGNRPEWMI

-1740 DNSRRNTLA
+1740 DNSRRSALP
-1749 NKAGAVGYKKSISD
+1749 NKAGTIGYKKSISD

-1792 PTLKLNQCGLPK
+1792 PTLKLHQCGLPK

-1813 FVYSKLKMYGM
+1813 FVYSKLKMYGI

-1872 PILIE
+1872 PVLIE

-1911 LEARVLMMSTNNV
+1911 LEARVLMMSTSNV

-1939 IILGIHYLTL
+1939 IVLGIYYLSL
-1949 QEQTDEEDD
+1949 QEVVDRDD
-1958 DLPFSSTFGEIE
+1958 NVPYFGTFHDVE
-1970 HSLSNGTLHIHSSIK
+1970 HSVNCGVLTIHSSIK
-1985 YRMEYTS
+1985 YRMA
-1992 SDGEICYK
+1992 DKVVC
-2000 TVRTTPGRLILWQIF
+2000 TTPGRLMLWRIL
-2015 PKHENLSFDL
+2015 PKHENLGFDV
-2025 VNQVLTIKEVT
+2025 VNQVLTAKEIS
-2036 NIVDLV
+2036 NMVDLI
-2042 YRNCGQ
+2042 YRNCSQ
-2048 SATVEFSDKL
+2048 SATVVFSDKL

-2063 EYATFSGTS
+2063 EYATFSGIS
-2072 FSRCDL
+2072 FGRHDL

-2083 KATHVDHA
+2083 KTMHVEKTA
-2091 RNEIK
+2091 NEIK

-2111 RYNKVIDEWSKCTDV
+2111 RYNKVIDEWSKCTDI
-2126 IANDMLKAISIYD
+2126 IASDMLKAMSVYD
-2139 RNSKYNSVYMMVN
+2139 QKSKYNSVYMMVT

-2204 RKGLADTA
+2204 RKGLADIA

-2235 EHSCKTKN
+2235 IYNCKTTD
-2243 GLVVRATVEGGTI
+2243 GLIVRSVVEGGTI

-2266 RTAANDIY
+2266 RVTANDIHH
-2274 NPVTKELL
+2274 PMTKELL
-2282 VKAGELIDESKVKQ
+2282 ISAGELIDEEKVKQ
-2296 INIAGLDA
+2296 INIAGLDTI
-2304 VKIRSPLTCE
+2304 KIRSPLTCKIT
-2314 LSPGVCALCYG
+2314 PGVCSLCYG
-2325 RDLATGRIVSI
+2325 RDLATGKVVSI

-2351 GTQLTMRTFHIGGVM
+2351 GTQLTMRTFHIGGVV
-2366 TRGVESSNIIASI
+2366 TRGVESSNVVASI
-2379 NAKIKLNNS
+2379 NARIKLNN
-2388 NIIIDKN
+2388 NNYIIDKN
-2395 GDKIVISRSCEVIL
+2395 GNKIVVSRSCEVIL
-2409 IDSLG
+2409 VDSVG

-2423 YGAKLYVDEGQSV
+2423 YGSKLYVDEGDSV
-2436 KIGDRVAEWDPY
+2436 KIADKIAEWDPY

-2457 GTVSYRDLKD
+2457 GTILYQDLKD
-2467 GVSITEVMDESTG
+2467 GVSVAEVMNESTG

-2495 ANLRPRIVLLD
+2495 ASMRPRIVLLD
-2506 DNGEVMTLASGV
+2506 DNGKVVTLASGI
-2518 EACYFIPIGA
+2518 EACYFMPIGA

-2536 KVHAGDIITR
+2536 KVYAGDVITR

-2566 LFEARRPREHAIVS
+2566 LFEARRPKEHAIVS
-2580 EIDGHVAFSEK
+2580 EVDGHVIFSEK
-2591 DRRGKRSILIK
+2591 DRRGKRSILIQ
-2602 PVDEQISP
+2602 PLDGQLSP
-2610 VEYLVSRSKH
+2610 VEYLISRSKH
-2620 VIVNEGDFVRKGDL
+2620 IIVNEGDFVRKGDL

-2647 VLGLEALAHYMIS
+2647 VMGLEALVHYMIA

-2700 VGESIDKLEVDREN
+2700 VGENIDKSEIDQEN
-2714 NAMNNSGKRPASYLP
+2714 DTMINSGKRPAQYFP

-2738 LETNSFI
+2738 LETSSFI

-2759 AAFCGKEDSLSGLKE
+2759 AAFCGKEDPLVGLKE

-2782 PAGTGLIMSKIR
+2782 PAGTGLIINKIR
-2794 ALSLCN
+2794 ALALHGN
-2800 NIDKYEKYFDI
+2800 YENCFGV
-2811 ETYDEKLLGDNSC
+2811 EFYDEREKQI
-2824 HSHFDET
+2824 
-2831 ESVVATNY
+2831 VK
-2839 DQPN
+2839 

>member
-1 MVDSSYMCVS
+1 MVDSSCMCVS
-11 DAFVPRVS
+11 GAFVPRIS

-42 SFTPGSHDNER
+42 SFTPGNCGNEK

-81 DPKYDESECIKR
+81 NPKYDESECIKR
-93 GITFSARVIASIRL
+93 GITFSARVIAFIRL
-107 VVVQDGI
+107 VVMQDGI

-119 RSIKE
+119 GSIKE
-124 SGDRS
+124 SGDHS
-129 KLATIVKF
+129 KLATAIKF
-137 IEEQEVHFC
+137 MEEQEVHFC

-184 TYNSGKLIYSARII
+184 TYNSGKLIYSARVI

-231 KALNLSNNDILDKF
+231 KALGLSNNDILDRF
-245 YEKIKYVKYKNGWK
+245 YEKIKYVKYRNGWK
-259 VPFIPDKFKGVRL
+259 VPFLPDRFKGVRL

-285 KANVRVTSR
+285 KANVRITSR

-322 LVESVSSTKILSAGE
+322 LIDSISSTKILSAGE
-337 SIKVEDVKKLEL
+337 PIKVEDVKKLEL
-349 LSVGE
+349 LSIGE

-361 NLYVG
+361 NLSVG

-383 ALYEVYRVLRPGE
+383 ALYEIYRVLRPGE

-428 SYLGLNCDEDLT
+428 SYLGLNYDENLT
-440 VLTHEDIIEI
+440 VLTHEDIIKI

-605 YGFIESPYRKVVN
+605 YGFIESPYRKVVD
-618 RVVADQI
+618 RVVTGQI

-642 ARLDENNRFVDD
+642 AKLDENNRFVDD
-654 MLYCRYAGSFTM
+654 MLYCRYAGSFVM
-666 VSSDQVSYIDVS
+666 VGSDQVSYIDVS
-678 PKQVISVAASL
+678 PKQIISVAASL

-736 VVLAKRDGIVDSS
+736 VVLAKRDGIVDNS
-749 DSNSIVIRAFDEERV
+749 DSNSIVIRAFDEKRV

-792 RVGDYAKEGDVI
+792 RVGDYVKECDVI

-926 FGEKSFDCADS
+926 FGEKSFDCADT

-942 PDVEGT
+942 PDIEGT

-965 ALLIKQKEMDD
+965 GLLIKQKEMGD
-976 LEKERDYVINVASE
+976 LEKERDYIIDVTSE

-1010 LNAIEREQWWSI
+1010 LDTIEREQWWGI
-1022 GLKNKSISE
+1022 GLKSRSISE
-1031 QVKSLKKDFD
+1031 QVKILKKDFD
-1041 EKVSNAITQFKQ
+1041 EKVSNVVTQFKQ

-1146 GEKVGDILAE
+1146 GEKVGDILDG
-1156 INKTKSTFCKEI
+1156 INRARSTFCKEV
-1168 RSLDDDNLAKFA
+1168 RSLSNDGFANFA

-1186 RKIEEVSDEEI
+1186 KKIEAVSDNEI
-1197 AASIFNISNKNALN
+1197 TASIFNISDKNALN
-1211 DELNTLVENYLN
+1211 DELNVLVESYLN
-1223 SCKSAHDNLRN
+1223 SCKSACDNLRN

-1242 GSDVSICNSI
+1242 GSDIPICNNI

-1289 LELAGLDNSGQT
+1289 FELAGLDNSGQA

-1424 CLNVALKQNEIVIED
+1424 CLNVALKQNGAVIED

-1563 LRDIENILYRD
+1563 LRDIENILYSD
-1574 NYIVIDPLVS
+1574 NYIVIDPLIS

-1605 TDSFVAMQGVEAI
+1605 TDSFVAMQGVEAV
-1618 RELLTRLDLHEIR
+1618 RELLTSLDLHEIR
-1631 KDLRLEL
+1631 KNLRLEL

-1671 LTTIPI
+1671 LTAIPI

-1749 NKAGAVGYKKSISD
+1749 NKAGTVGYKKSISD

-1813 FVYSKLKMYGM
+1813 FIYSKLKMYGM

-1903 VPISLEAQ
+1903 IPISLEAQ

-1939 IILGIHYLTL
+1939 IILGIYYLTL
-1949 QEQTDEEDD
+1949 QGQIDKED
-1958 DLPFSSTFGEIE
+1958 DLPFLSTFGEVE
-1970 HSLSNGTLHIHSSIK
+1970 HSLSNGILHIHSSMK
-1985 YRMEYTS
+1985 YRIEYTS
-1992 SDGEICYK
+1992 SNGEICYK
-2000 TVRTTPGRLILWQIF
+2000 TICTTPGRLILWQIF

-2025 VNQVLTIKEVT
+2025 VNQVLTVKEVT

-2091 RNEIK
+2091 RDEIK
-2096 KFSMQYQD
+2096 RFSMQYQD

-2111 RYNKVIDEWSKCTDV
+2111 RYNKVIDEWSKCTDM
-2126 IANDMLKAISIYD
+2126 IANDMLKAISVYNE
-2139 RNSKYNSVYMMVN
+2139 NSKYNSVYMMVN

-2235 EHSCKTKN
+2235 KHDCQTKN
-2243 GLVVRATVEGGTI
+2243 GLIVRATVEGSTI

-2314 LSPGVCALCYG
+2314 MSPGVCALCYG

-2336 GEAVGVIAAQ
+2336 SEAVGVIAAQ

-2379 NAKIKLNNS
+2379 NARIKLNNS

-2395 GDKIVISRSCEVIL
+2395 GDKIVISRACEVVL

-2414 SEKLRHSVP
+2414 SEKLRHNVP
-2423 YGAKLYVDEGQSV
+2423 YGAKLCVDEGRSV
-2436 KIGDRVAEWDPY
+2436 KIGDKVAEWDPY

-2457 GTVSYRDLKD
+2457 GTVSYQDLKD

-2580 EIDGHVAFSEK
+2580 EVDGYVTFSEK
-2591 DRRGKRSILIK
+2591 DRRGKRSILVK

-2610 VEYLVSRSKH
+2610 VEYLVPRSKH

-2700 VGESIDKLEVDREN
+2700 IGESIDKLEVDREN
-2714 NAMNNSGKRPASYLP
+2714 NAMNNSGKRPAGYLP

-2794 ALSLCN
+2794 ALSLCDD
-2800 NIDKYEKYFDI
+2800 IDKYEKYFDI
-2811 ETYDEKLLGDNSC
+2811 ETYDEKLLGSNSC
-2824 HSHFDET
+2824 HSHSSEK
-2831 ESVVATNY
+2831 ESVVATHY

>member
-1 MVDSSYMCVS
+1 MVDSSCMHVS
-11 DAFVPRVS
+11 SAFIPRIS

-28 SLLDLV
+28 SLLDPV

-42 SFTPGSHDNER
+42 SFTPGGHGNER

-58 HSVFPVN
+58 HSVFPID

-81 DPKYDESECIKR
+81 NPKYDESECIKR
-93 GITFSARVIASIRL
+93 SITFSSRVIAFIRL
-107 VVVQDGI
+107 IVMQDGI

-119 RSIKE
+119 KLIKKN
-124 SGDRS
+124 GDHA
-129 KLATIVKF
+129 KLTTIIKF
-137 IEEQEVHFC
+137 TGEQEVHFC

-184 TYNSGKLIYSARII
+184 TYNSGKLIYSARVI

-209 DVKDHLYFRID
+209 DVKDLLYFRID

-231 KALNLSNNDILDKF
+231 KALGLSNNSILDKF
-245 YEKIKYVKYKNGWK
+245 YEKVKYTKYKNGWK
-259 VPFIPDKFKGVRL
+259 VPFILDRFKGIRL
-272 PFDLMDVEGNVLL
+272 PFNLMDTEGNILL
-285 KANVRVTSR
+285 KDNIRITSR
-294 LAKKLH
+294 LAKKLYE
-300 DDGLKEYLVPF
+300 DGLKEYLVPF
-311 DSICGLFLAED
+311 NSICGLFLAED
-322 LVESVSSTKILSAGE
+322 LIDSASSTKILSAGE
-337 SIKVEDVKKLEL
+337 LIKVEDVKKLEL
-349 LSVGE
+349 LSINE

-361 NLYVG
+361 NLSVG
-366 PYILNTLF
+366 PYILNTLL

-383 ALYEVYRVLRPGE
+383 ALYEIYRVLRPGE

-428 SYLGLNCDEDLT
+428 SCLGLNYNENLT
-440 VLTHEDIIEI
+440 VLTHTDIIEI

-458 DGQGSV
+458 DGQGSA

-518 VLTNVLRD
+518 VLTNTLRD

-605 YGFIESPYRKVVN
+605 YGFIESPYRKVIN
-618 RVVADQI
+618 RVVTNQI

-642 ARLDENNRFVDD
+642 AKLDKDNCFIDD
-654 MLYCRYAGSFTM
+654 MLYCRYAGSFVM

-749 DSNSIVIRAFDEERV
+749 DSNSIVIRAFDEKRV

-792 RVGDYAKEGDVI
+792 RVGDYVKEGDVI

-832 FEDSIIIS
+832 FEDSIVIS
-840 SEVVK
+840 SEVVRR
-845 KDLFTSIHIE
+845 DLFTSIHIE
-855 EFECVVHDTPLG
+855 EFECIVHDTPLG

-912 SLSLPPETKLLMTI
+912 SFSLPPETKLLMTI

-937 SLYTS
+937 SLYTP

-956 RRGVEENER
+956 RRGVEESER
-965 ALLIKQKEMDD
+965 ALLIKQKEMED
-976 LEKERDYVINVASE
+976 LKKERDYIINVTSK

-999 LVHSCSQDQEK
+999 LAYPCSQDQKK
-1010 LNAIEREQWWSI
+1010 LDTIEREQWWSI
-1022 GLKNKSISE
+1022 GLKDRSISE

-1041 EKVSNAITQFKQ
+1041 EKILNATIQFKQ

-1063 LPQGVSMSVKV
+1063 LPQGVSMSAKV

-1100 VVPVEDMPHLEDGT
+1100 VVPVEDMPYLEDGT
-1114 PVDIILNP
+1114 PIDIILNP

-1136 THVGWACKKL
+1136 AHVGWACKKL
-1146 GEKVGDILAE
+1146 GEKVSDILDE
-1156 INKTKSTFCKEI
+1156 INKIKSTFCKEI
-1168 RSLDDDNLAKFA
+1168 RSLDSDSFAKFT
-1180 AAYLDN
+1180 AAYLN
-1186 RKIEEVSDEEI
+1186 NKKVGEVSDDEI
-1197 AASIFNISNKNALN
+1197 LASIFNTSNKKALN
-1211 DELNTLVENYLN
+1211 DKLNALVENYLN
-1223 SCKSAHDNLRN
+1223 SYKNAHDNLRN

-1242 GSDVSICNSI
+1242 GSNTSICNNIYEVSN
-1252 REISDSNL
+1252 SNL
-1260 IEFAH
+1260 IEFAY

-1283 EKITKL
+1283 ENITKL
-1289 LELAGLDNSGQT
+1289 FKLADLDNSGQT
-1301 VLYDGCTGEKFDRK
+1301 ILYDGCTGEKFDRK

-1352 KSHFGGQRFGEM
+1352 KSHFGGQRLGEM

-1398 IIKGDSNFECGTPES
+1398 IIKGDSNFECGIPES

-1424 CLNVALKQNEIVIED
+1424 CLNVALKQNDVAIED

-1563 LRDIENILYRD
+1563 LKDIENILYSD
-1574 NYIVIDPLVS
+1574 NYVVIDPLVS
-1584 PFEKGEI
+1584 SFEKGEI

-1597 NEAKDSYG
+1597 NEAKDNYG
-1605 TDSFVAMQGVEAI
+1605 TDSFIAMQGVEAI
-1618 RELLTRLDLHEIR
+1618 RGLLTRLDLYEIR
-1631 KDLRLEL
+1631 KNLRQEL

-1740 DNSRRNTLA
+1740 DNSRRNALA
-1749 NKAGAVGYKKSISD
+1749 NKVGSIGYKKSISD

-1834 IRAEKPEVWDMLEE
+1834 IRAEKPEVWDTLEE

-1911 LEARVLMMSTNNV
+1911 LEAKVLMMSTNNI

-1939 IILGIHYLTL
+1939 IILGIYYLTL
-1949 QEQTDEEDD
+1949 QEQPNKKN
-1958 DLPFSSTFGEIE
+1958 DLLFLGTFSEVE
-1970 HSLSNGTLHIHSSIK
+1970 HSLSNKTLHIHSSIK
-1985 YRMEYTS
+1985 YRMKHS
-1992 SDGEICYK
+1992 SNGKICYK
-2000 TVRTTPGRLILWQIF
+2000 TVYTTPGRLMLWQIF
-2015 PKHENLSFDL
+2015 PKHKNLSFDL
-2025 VNQVLTIKEVT
+2025 INQLLTVKEVT

-2048 SATVEFSDKL
+2048 SATVEFCDKL

-2063 EYATFSGTS
+2063 EYATLSGIS
-2072 FSRCDL
+2072 FGRCDL

-2083 KATHVDHA
+2083 KATHVNHA
-2091 RNEIK
+2091 RSEIK

-2111 RYNKVIDEWSKCTDV
+2111 RYNKVIDEWSKCTDM
-2126 IANDMLKAISIYD
+2126 IANDMLKVISVYD
-2139 RNSKYNSVYMMVN
+2139 KSSKYNSVYMMVN

-2180 ETPIISNFREG
+2180 ETPIVSNFREG

-2235 EHSCKTKN
+2235 KHDCGTKN
-2243 GLVVRATVEGGTI
+2243 GLVVRATVERGTI

-2304 VKIRSPLTCE
+2304 IKIRSPLTCE
-2314 LSPGVCALCYG
+2314 VSSGICALCYG
-2325 RDLATGRIVSI
+2325 RDLATGRVVSI

-2366 TRGVESSNIIASI
+2366 TRSVESSNITASI

-2388 NIIIDKN
+2388 NIITDKN

-2423 YGAKLYVDEGQSV
+2423 YGSKLYADEGQSV
-2436 KIGDRVAEWDPY
+2436 KIGDKVAEWDPY

-2457 GTVSYRDLKD
+2457 GTVSYQDLKD

-2489 KLHSGG
+2489 KLHSSG

-2506 DNGEVMTLASGV
+2506 DNGEIMILASGV

-2536 KVHAGDIITR
+2536 KVQAGDIITR
-2546 TPRES
+2546 MPRES

-2580 EIDGHVAFSEK
+2580 ELDGYVVFSEK
-2591 DRRGKRSILIK
+2591 DRRGKRSISVK

-2610 VEYLVSRSKH
+2610 VEYLVPRSKH

-2689 EITDPGDTMYL
+2689 EITDPGDTTYL
-2700 VGESIDKLEVDREN
+2700 IGESIDKLEVDREN
-2714 NAMNNSGKRPASYLP
+2714 DTMNASCKRPAKYLP

-2782 PAGTGLIMSKIR
+2782 PAGTGLIMSKIK
-2794 ALSLCN
+2794 ALSLRDDVN
-2800 NIDKYEKYFDI
+2800 KYEKYFDI
-2811 ETYDEKLLGDNSC
+2811 ETYDEKLLRNNS
-2824 HSHFDET
+2824 HSSHPSEKG
-2831 ESVVATNY
+2831 SLVGSHY
-2839 DQPN
+2839 DQLS

>member
-1 MVDSSYMCVS
+1 MSNCSNIFSSGAS
-11 DAFVPRVS
+11 IPRIS
-19 YSRSIDLKD
+19 YASSMDLKD

-34 KVQKESYK
+34 QVQKESYE
-42 SFTPGSHDNER
+42 SFTPENNGNIR

-58 HSVFPVN
+58 HTIFPVN

-72 IEFISCRID
+72 IEFINCKID
-81 DPKYDESECIKR
+81 MPKYDETECVQR
-93 GITFSARVIASIRL
+93 GITYSAQVIASIRL
-107 VVVQDGI
+107 IIMQDGI

-119 RSIKE
+119 HAMQKDQIVNSNIIK
-124 SGDRS
+124 S
-129 KLATIVKF
+129 

-146 ELPMMTDKGTFI
+146 ALPMMTDKGTFI

-184 TYNSGKLIYSARII
+184 TYHSGKTIYSARII

-231 KALNLSNNDILDKF
+231 KALGLSNTEILSKF
-245 YEKIKYVKYKNGWK
+245 YEKITYSRHKNGWI
-259 VPFIPDKFKGVRL
+259 VPFIYDKFKGLRL
-272 PFDLMDVEGNVLL
+272 SYDLIDITGNILV
-285 KANVRVTSR
+285 KSNISITAR

-300 DDGLKEYLVPF
+300 DNGVKEYVIPH
-311 DSICGLFLAED
+311 DAICGLFVAEEIVD
-322 LVESVSSTKILSAGE
+322 SNA
-337 SIKVEDVKKLEL
+337 IKVLSTGDMITLEDIKKLEIL
-349 LSVGE
+349 AIDN

-361 NLYVG
+361 NVSVG
-366 PYILNTLF
+366 PYILNTLI
-374 LDENMSYQD
+374 LDENMSYQE
-383 ALYEVYRVLRPGE
+383 ALYEIHRVLRPGE
-396 VPVLEIVEEFFHNL
+396 VPVLEIVEGFFHNL
-410 FFNPEYYD
+410 FFNKEYYD

-428 SYLGLNCDEDLT
+428 SYLELIYDESVT
-440 VLTHEDIIEI
+440 VLTHEDIIAVI
-450 VRKIVLLR
+450 RKIVLLR
-458 DGQGSV
+458 DGQGTV

-477 VGEFIENQFRAGLLK
+477 VGEFIENQFRIGLLK
-492 LERVIIDS
+492 LERAIVDC
-500 MSTSSLDKVSPS
+500 MSTSSLEKVMPS

-559 LTRDRAGFEV
+559 LTRERAGFEV

-594 NSLAIYARVNK
+594 NSLAIYARINK

-618 RVVADQI
+618 RIVTNDI

-630 IDEGSYYIADTS
+630 IDEGLYYITDTS
-642 ARLDENNRFVDD
+642 AKLDDDNRFLDD
-654 MLYCRYAGSFTM
+654 MLYCRHASNFVM

-716 PTAPLVATGME
+716 PTSPLVGTGME
-727 SFVASGSGA
+727 AFVASGSGA
-736 VVLAKRDGIVDSS
+736 VVLATRDGIVDSV
-749 DSNSIVIRAFDEERV
+749 DSNSIVIRAFDKERV
-764 NYLGVDIY
+764 NYLDVDIY
-772 HLKKFQRSNH
+772 HLRKFNRSNH

-792 RVGDYAKEGDVI
+792 HVGDYVKEGHVI
-804 ADGPAINSGEL
+804 ADGPAINNGEL

-840 SEVVK
+840 SDVVK

-855 EFECVVHDTPLG
+855 ELECAVHDTPLG

-876 GVNEENLYHLDDSG
+876 GVHEENLSHLDESG
-890 IVKIGTRVGPGYIL
+890 IVQIGTRISPGCIL

-912 SLSLPPETKLLMTI
+912 SVLLPPETKLLMTI
-926 FGEKSFDCADS
+926 FGEKSFDCSDS
-937 SLYTS
+937 SLYAS
-942 PDVEGT
+942 PDVDGT
-948 VIDVRVFT
+948 VIDVQVFT
-956 RRGVEENER
+956 RRGVEENDR
-965 ALLIKQKEMDD
+965 ALIIKNKGIDNFT
-976 LEKERDYVINVASE
+976 KERDYIIHVNSA

-999 LVHSCSQDQEK
+999 ILSVQSHNQISLDDIEHEQWWDIGLKIQSIVLKVQNLQEEFNQKISNARIQLQKKIEK
-1010 LNAIEREQWWSI
+1010 LN
-1022 GLKNKSISE
+1022 
-1031 QVKSLKKDFD
+1031 
-1041 EKVSNAITQFKQ
+1041 
-1053 KVEKLDEGYD
+1053 EGYD

-1074 FIAVKHSLQPGD
+1074 FVAVKHSLQPGD

-1100 VVPVEDMPHLEDGT
+1100 VVAVEDMPYLEDGT
-1114 PVDIILNP
+1114 PIDIILNP

-1146 GEKVGDILAE
+1146 GEKVGNLLDILHQKKNIICDIARTESLNSCNILSTILYENNIQNANDDE
-1156 INKTKSTFCKEI
+1156 IISFFNTYNNIDIRLEQSI
-1168 RSLDDDNLAKFA
+1168 RSLLNDYQDSYRQLQEFII
-1180 AAYLDN
+1180 
-1186 RKIEEVSDEEI
+1186 KIYRCGRSIVSD
-1197 AASIFNISNKNALN
+1197 
-1211 DELNTLVENYLN
+1211 T
-1223 SCKSAHDNLRN
+1223 NL
-1234 FLIEVYSC
+1234 
-1242 GSDVSICNSI
+1242 CNMSHADI
-1252 REISDSNL
+1252 IQ
-1260 IEFAH
+1260 FAE
-1265 KLRDGVP
+1265 KLRHGIP

-1283 EKITKL
+1283 EQITQL
-1289 LELAGLDNSGQT
+1289 FEIAGLDHTGQDI
-1301 VLYDGCTGEKFDRK
+1301 LYDGRTGEKFDRK
-1315 VTVGYMYMLKLHHL
+1315 ITIGYMYMLKLHHL

-1385 SDDINGRIKIYES
+1385 SDDINGRVKIYES
-1398 IIKGDSNFECGTPES
+1398 IIKGDSNFECGIPES
-1413 FNVMVKELRSL
+1413 FNVMIKELRSL
-1424 CLNVALKQNEIVIED
+1424 CLNIVLKQNNIVIAD
-1439 ISHTNIAQS
+1439 ISHTNITQP

-1453 ISIASP
+1453 ISVASP
-1459 ESIKSMSYGEIKDVS
+1459 ENIKSISYGEIKDVS

-1487 LFCPKVFGPVNDDEC
+1487 LFCPKIFGPVNDDEC
-1502 LCGKYKKRRHR
+1502 LCGKYKKRRYR
-1513 GRICEKCGVEVTSS
+1513 GHICEKCGVEVTSS

-1553 SRIGALLDMS
+1553 SRIGALLDIS
-1563 LRDIENILYRD
+1563 LRDIENILYSD
-1574 NYIVIDPLVS
+1574 NYIVIDPLIS
-1584 PFEKGEI
+1584 TFEKGEI
-1591 ISEKAY
+1591 ISEK
-1597 NEAKDSYG
+1597 SYHDTQQKYG
-1605 TDSFVAMQGVEAI
+1605 RDSFVAMQGVEAI
-1618 RELLTRLDLHEIR
+1618 RELLMRLDLYDIR
-1631 KDLRLEL
+1631 KTLRLEL
-1638 ESVASEI
+1638 ESIVSEMK
-1645 RRKKI
+1645 RKKV

-1713 KLLSLNPPEIMIRN
+1713 KLLSLHPPEIMIRN

-1740 DNSRRNTLA
+1740 DNSRRSTLI

-1792 PTLKLNQCGLPK
+1792 PSLKLHQCGLPK

-1813 FVYSKLKMYGM
+1813 FVYSKLKIYGM

-1834 IRAEKPEVWDMLEE
+1834 IRSEKPEVWDMLEE

-1903 VPISLEAQ
+1903 IPISLEAQ

-1939 IILGIHYLTL
+1939 IVLGIYYLTL
-1949 QEQTDEEDD
+1949 QTPNDEQQDI
-1958 DLPFSSTFGEIE
+1958 PHFGEFYE
-1970 HSLSNGTLHIHSSIK
+1970 VEYELNSRTLHIHSTIK
-1985 YRMEYTS
+1985 YRMQYVNSQYET
-1992 SDGEICYK
+1992 CYS
-2000 TVRTTPGRLILWQIF
+2000 TILTTPGRLILWQII
-2015 PKHENLSFDL
+2015 PQHHNLNFEL
-2025 VNQVLTIKEVT
+2025 INQILTVKEIT

-2048 SATVEFSDKL
+2048 SATVSFSDKL
-2058 MVLGF
+2058 MALGF
-2063 EYATFSGTS
+2063 QYATFSGTS
-2072 FSRCDL
+2072 FGRCDM
-2078 VIPET
+2078 VIPNT
-2083 KATHVDHA
+2083 KATHVEHT
-2091 RNEIK
+2091 RSEIK
-2096 KFSMQYQD
+2096 TLSMQYQD

-2111 RYNKVIDEWSKCTDV
+2111 RYNKVIDAWSKCTDL
-2126 IANDMLKAISIYD
+2126 IASDMLKAISIY
-2139 RNSKYNSVYMMVN
+2139 NGKYNSVYMMVT

-2180 ETPIISNFREG
+2180 ETPITSNFREG

-2225 VDVSQNCIVT
+2225 VDVSQNCIIIK
-2235 EHSCKTKN
+2235 HDCKTCD
-2243 GLVVRATVEGGTI
+2243 GLIVRAAVERGTI
-2256 VASLESVVLG
+2256 VMSLESNILG
-2266 RTAANDIY
+2266 RTSANEIY
-2274 NPVTKELL
+2274 HPITKTLL
-2282 VKAGELIDESKVKQ
+2282 VSSGELIDEEKVKQ
-2296 INIAGLDA
+2296 ITIAGLDA
-2304 VKIRSPLTCE
+2304 IKIRSPLTCKM
-2314 LSPGVCALCYG
+2314 SPGLCALCYG
-2325 RDLATGRIVSI
+2325 RDLATGKVVSI

-2366 TRGVESSNIIASI
+2366 TRGIESSNIIASI
-2379 NAKIKLNNS
+2379 IATIKLNNN
-2388 NIIIDKN
+2388 NIITDKN
-2395 GDKIVISRSCEVIL
+2395 GHNIVISRSCEIIL
-2409 IDSLG
+2409 VDSLG
-2414 SEKLRHSVP
+2414 SEKLRYSIP
-2423 YGAKLYVDEGQSV
+2423 YGAKLYVNADDLV
-2436 KIGDRVAEWDPY
+2436 KIGNKIAEWDPY
-2448 TLPIITEKT
+2448 TLPIITDKT
-2457 GTVSYRDLKD
+2457 GIVLYQDLKD
-2467 GVSITEVMDESTG
+2467 GISITEVMDESTG
-2480 ISSKVVKDW
+2480 ISSKVVQDG
-2489 KLHSGG
+2489 KLHSGS
-2495 ANLRPRIVLLD
+2495 AHLRPRIMLLD
-2506 DNGEVMTLASGV
+2506 NNNQVITHANGVD
-2518 EACYFIPIGA
+2518 ACYFIPLGA
-2528 VLNVQDGQ
+2528 VLNVQNGE
-2536 KVHAGDIITR
+2536 KVYAGDVIAR

-2566 LFEARRPREHAIVS
+2566 LFEARRPKEHAIVS
-2580 EIDGHVAFSEK
+2580 EIDGYVVFAEK

-2602 PVDEQISP
+2602 SIDEQITP
-2610 VEYLVSRSKH
+2610 IEYLVSRGKH
-2620 VIVNEGDFVRKGDL
+2620 VIVNEGDFVHKGDL
-2634 LMDGDPD
+2634 LMDGDLD

-2647 VLGLEALAHYMIS
+2647 VLGLEALAHYMIA

-2689 EITDPGDTMYL
+2689 EITHPGDTMYL
-2700 VGESIDKLEVDREN
+2700 IGETIDRLEVQREN
-2714 NAMNNSGKRPASYLP
+2714 DAMIHSGRVPANYLP

-2759 AAFCGKEDSLSGLKE
+2759 AAFCGKEDPLVGLKE

-2782 PAGTGLIMSKIR
+2782 PAGTGLMMNKIR
-2794 ALSLCN
+2794 ELGLSN
-2800 NIDKYEKYFDI
+2800 RSDDKTKKYFDI
-2811 ETYDEKLLGDNSC
+2811 E
-2824 HSHFDET
+2824 
-2831 ESVVATNY
+2831 NY
-2839 DQPN
+2839 DDKSIREYNDT

>member
-1 MVDSSYMCVS
+1 MVDSSYMCAS
-11 DAFVPRVS
+11 SAFVPRVS

-34 KVQKESYK
+34 KVQKGSYN
-42 SFTPGSHDNER
+42 SFTPNNESNER
-53 LESIF
+53 LEAIF
-58 HSVFPVN
+58 HTIFPIS

-72 IEFISCRID
+72 IEFLNCRVD
-81 DPKYDESECIKR
+81 DLKYSESECIKR
-93 GITFSARVIASIRL
+93 GITFSAQVIASIRL
-107 VVVQDGI
+107 VIMQDGV
-114 SLDEY
+114 SLEKY
-119 RSIKE
+119 QEIKE
-124 SGDRS
+124 YDDHS
-129 KLATIVKF
+129 KLATVIKSA
-137 IEEQEVHFC
+137 EEQEVRFC

-184 TYNSGKLIYSARII
+184 TYNSGKLIYSARVI

-231 KALNLSNNDILDKF
+231 KALGLSNNDILNKF
-245 YEKIKYVKYKNGWK
+245 YEKIEYIKHKSGWK
-259 VPFIPDKFKGVRL
+259 VPFFPDKFKGVRL
-272 PFDLMDVEGNVLL
+272 PFDLKNVEGNVLL
-285 KANVRVTSR
+285 KANVRITSK
-294 LAKKLH
+294 LAKNLY
-300 DDGLKEYLVPF
+300 DNGLKEYLIPY

-322 LVESVSSTKILSAGE
+322 LIDSASSTKILSAGE
-337 SIKVEDVKKLEL
+337 SIKLEDIKKLEL
-349 LSVGE
+349 LSIDK

-361 NLYVG
+361 NVSVG

-374 LDENMSYQD
+374 LDENMSYEN
-383 ALYEVYRVLRPGE
+383 ALYEIYKVLRPGE
-396 VPVLEIVEEFFHNL
+396 VPVLKIVEEFFRNL
-410 FFNPEYYD
+410 FFSPEYYD

-428 SYLGLNCDEDLT
+428 SCLGLNYEENLT
-440 VLTHEDIIEI
+440 TLTHEDIIEI
-450 VRKIVLLR
+450 IRKIVLLR

-464 DDIDHLGNRRVRS
+464 DDIDHLANRRVRS
-477 VGEFIENQFRAGLLK
+477 VGEFIENQFRTGLLK
-492 LERVIIDS
+492 LGRAVVDS

-559 LTRDRAGFEV
+559 LTRERAGFEV

-594 NSLAIYARVNK
+594 NSLAIYARINK

-618 RVVADQI
+618 KVVTDQI

-630 IDEGSYYIADTS
+630 IDEGLYYIADTS
-642 ARLDENNRFVDD
+642 AKLDENNCFVDD
-654 MLYCRYAGSFTM
+654 MLYCRYAGTFVM
-666 VSSDQVSYIDVS
+666 VNSNQVSYIDLS

-736 VVLAKRDGIVDSS
+736 VVLAKRGGIVDSS
-749 DSNSIVIRAFDEERV
+749 DSNSIVIRAFDKGGI
-764 NYLGVDIY
+764 NYLDVDIY
-772 HLKKFQRSNH
+772 HLRKFQRSNH
-782 NTCINQRPLV
+782 NTCINQKPLV
-792 RVGDYAKEGDVI
+792 HVGDCVKEGDVI
-804 ADGPAINSGEL
+804 ADGPAINNGEL
-815 ALGKNLLVAFM
+815 ALGQNLLVAFM

-890 IVKIGTRVGPGYIL
+890 IVKVGTRVGPGYIL
-904 VGKVTPKP
+904 VGKVTPKH

-926 FGEKSFDCADS
+926 FGEKSFDCVDS

-942 PDVEGT
+942 PDIEGI
-948 VIDVRVFT
+948 VIDVQVFT
-956 RRGVEENER
+956 RRGEEENER
-965 ALLIKQKEMDD
+965 AFLIKQKEANDF
-976 LEKERDYVINVASE
+976 EKERDHIINVINQ
-990 YFYDELKKL
+990 YFYDELRKIL
-999 LVHSCSQDQEK
+999 INSGSQDRESI
-1010 LNAIEREQWWSI
+1010 NFIEREGWWDI
-1022 GLKNKSISE
+1022 GLKNQSISK
-1031 QVKSLKKDFD
+1031 QVESLKKDFD
-1041 EKVSNAITQFKQ
+1041 EKVSHAITNFKR
-1053 KVEKLDEGYD
+1053 KVEKLHEGYD

-1100 VVPVEDMPHLEDGT
+1100 VVPVEDMPYLEDGT
-1114 PVDIILNP
+1114 PIDIILNP

-1146 GEKVGDILAE
+1146 GEKVGNILDE
-1156 INKTKSTFCKEI
+1156 INKIKRAFCEAI
-1168 RSLDDDNLAKFA
+1168 RSLSDDDFEKFA
-1180 AAYLDN
+1180 ALYLDN
-1186 RKIEEVSDEEI
+1186 KKFEDINDDEI
-1197 AASIFNISNKNALN
+1197 TASILDTPNK
-1211 DELNTLVENYLN
+1211 DELNNELTTLVENYFN
-1223 SCKSAHDNLRN
+1223 SCKDAHSSLRH

-1242 GSDVSICNSI
+1242 GSNLSICNNI
-1252 REISDSNL
+1252 RDINDNHL
-1260 IEFAH
+1260 IEFAY
-1265 KLRDGVP
+1265 KLRDGIP
-1272 VAAPVFEGPKD
+1272 VTAPVFEGPKD
-1283 EKITKL
+1283 EQIVKL
-1289 LELAGLDNSGQT
+1289 FELAGLDNSGQV
-1301 VLYDGCTGEKFDRK
+1301 VLYDGCSGEKFDRK

-1329 VDDKIHARS
+1329 VDGKIHARS

-1385 SDDINGRIKIYES
+1385 SDDINGRVKIYES
-1398 IIKGDSNFECGTPES
+1398 VIKGDSNFECGIPES
-1413 FNVMVKELRSL
+1413 FNVMIKELRSL
-1424 CLNVALKQNEIVIED
+1424 CFNVDLKQNDIVIED

-1448 FDKIS
+1448 FNEVS

-1459 ESIKSMSYGEIKDVS
+1459 ESIKRMSYGEITDVS

-1487 LFCPKVFGPVNDDEC
+1487 LFCPKIFGPVNDDEC

-1563 LRDIENILYRD
+1563 LRDIESILYSD
-1574 NYIVIDPLVS
+1574 NYVVIDPLVS
-1584 PFEKGEI
+1584 SFEKGEI

-1605 TDSFVAMQGVEAI
+1605 VDSFIAMQGVEAI
-1618 RELLTRLDLHEIR
+1618 RELLIRLDLHEIR
-1631 KDLRLEL
+1631 KNLRQEL
-1638 ESVASEI
+1638 ESVASEM

-1656 IENFIKSGNRPEWMI
+1656 VENFIKSGNRPEWMI
-1671 LTTIPI
+1671 LTAIPI

-1740 DNSRRNTLA
+1740 DNSRRNALV
-1749 NKAGAVGYKKSISD
+1749 NKAGAAGYKKSISD

-1813 FVYSKLKMYGM
+1813 FVYSRLKIYGM

-1872 PILIE
+1872 PVLIE

-1911 LEARVLMMSTNNV
+1911 LEARVLMMSINNV

-1939 IILGIHYLTL
+1939 IVLGIYYLTL
-1949 QEQTDEEDD
+1949 QQLKED
-1958 DLPFSSTFGEIE
+1958 DLPLFCAFCEVE
-1970 HSLSNGTLHIHSSIK
+1970 HSLNNGTLHIHSHIK
-1985 YRMEYTS
+1985 YKMEYIN
-1992 SDGEICYK
+1992 SDGNIQYK
-2000 TVRTTPGRLILWQIF
+2000 TIFTTPGRLILWQIF
-2015 PKHENLSFDL
+2015 PKHKNLSFDL
-2025 VNQVLTIKEVT
+2025 INQVLTVKEIT
-2036 NIVDLV
+2036 SIVDLV
-2042 YRNCGQ
+2042 YRSCGQ
-2048 SATVEFSDKL
+2048 SATVVFSDKL
-2058 MVLGF
+2058 MTLGF

-2072 FSRCDL
+2072 FSRCDM

-2083 KATHVDHA
+2083 KATHVDYT
-2091 RNEIK
+2091 RGEIK
-2096 KFSMQYQD
+2096 KFSAQYQD
-2104 GLITRSE
+2104 GLITKSE
-2111 RYNKVIDEWSKCTDV
+2111 RYNKVIDEWSKCTDI
-2126 IANDMLKAISIYD
+2126 IANDMLKAISLYD
-2139 RNSKYNSVYMMVN
+2139 ENSKYNSIYMMVS

-2235 EHSCKTKN
+2235 KHDCKTKN
-2243 GLVVRATVEGGTI
+2243 GLIVRAIVEGSTI

-2282 VKAGELIDESKVKQ
+2282 LKAGELIDEDKVKQ

-2304 VKIRSPLTCE
+2304 IKIRSPLTCE
-2314 LSPGVCALCYG
+2314 ISPGVCSLCYG
-2325 RDLATGRIVSI
+2325 RDLATGKIVSI

-2379 NAKIKLNNS
+2379 NARIKLNNS

-2395 GDKIVISRSCEVIL
+2395 GNKIVISRSCEVVL

-2414 SEKLRHSVP
+2414 SEKLKHSVP
-2423 YGAKLYVDEGQSV
+2423 YGAKLYVNEGELV
-2436 KIGDRVAEWDPY
+2436 KIGDKVAEWDPY
-2448 TLPIITEKT
+2448 TLPIITEKS
-2457 GTVSYRDLKD
+2457 GTISYQDLKD
-2467 GVSITEVMDESTG
+2467 GISITEVMDESTG
-2480 ISSKVVKDW
+2480 ISNRVVKDW
-2489 KLHSGG
+2489 KLHSGV
-2495 ANLRPRIVLLD
+2495 ANLRPRIALLD
-2506 DNGEVMTLASGV
+2506 DNEKVITLSSGV
-2518 EACYFIPIGA
+2518 EACYFIPVGA

-2536 KVHAGDIITR
+2536 KVHAGDVITR

-2551 VKTRDIT
+2551 VRTRDIT
-2558 GGLPRVIE
+2558 GGLPKVIE
-2566 LFEARRPREHAIVS
+2566 LFEARRPKEHAIVS
-2580 EIDGHVAFSEK
+2580 EIDGYVTFSEK
-2591 DRRGKRSILIK
+2591 DRRGKRSIVIK
-2602 PVDEQISP
+2602 PVDEQASP

-2700 VGESIDKLEVDREN
+2700 IGENIDRLEIDREN
-2714 NAMNNSGKRPASYLP
+2714 DAMNNSGKRPAHYLP

-2759 AAFCGKEDSLSGLKE
+2759 AAFCGKSDPLSGLKE

-2782 PAGTGLIMSKIR
+2782 PAGTGLVMNKVK
-2794 ALSLCN
+2794 ALSLCE

-2811 ETYDEKLLGDNSC
+2811 ETYDEKLLSDNSYQL
-2824 HSHFDET
+2824 HSDEE
-2831 ESVVATNY
+2831 ESVVASHY
-2839 DQPN
+2839 DQSS

>member
-81 DPKYDESECIKR
+81 DPKYDESECVKR

-107 VVVQDGI
+107 VVLQDGI

-129 KLATIVKF
+129 KLAAIVKF
-137 IEEQEVHFC
+137 IEEREVHFC

-175 VFFDSDKGK
+175 VFFDSDEGK

-231 KALNLSNNDILDKF
+231 KALGLSNNNILDKF

-259 VPFIPDKFKGVRL
+259 APFIPDKFRGVRL
-272 PFDLMDVEGNVLL
+272 PFDLMDVKGNVLL

-294 LAKKLH
+294 LAKKLY

-322 LVESVSSTKILSAGE
+322 LVDSVSSTKILSAGE

-383 ALYEVYRVLRPGE
+383 ALYEIYRVLRPGE

-410 FFNPEYYD
+410 FFNLEYYD

-428 SYLGLNCDEDLT
+428 SYLGLSCDEDLT

-618 RVVADQI
+618 RVVTDQI

-654 MLYCRYAGSFTM
+654 MLYCRYAASFAM

-792 RVGDYAKEGDVI
+792 RVGDYVKEGDVI

-890 IVKIGTRVGPGYIL
+890 IAKIGTRVGPGYIL

-942 PDVEGT
+942 LDVEGT

-990 YFYDELKKL
+990 YFYDELEKL
-999 LVHSCSQDQEK
+999 LVHSGSQDQEK
-1010 LNAIEREQWWSI
+1010 LNAIEREQCWSI

-1063 LPQGVSMSVKV
+1063 LPQGVLMSVKV

-1100 VVPVEDMPHLEDGT
+1100 VVPVEDMPYLEDGT

-1146 GEKVGDILAE
+1146 GEKVGEILDE
-1156 INKTKSTFCKEI
+1156 INKTKSTFCKKI
-1168 RSLDDDNLAKFA
+1168 RSLDNDNPAKFA

-1186 RKIEEVSDEEI
+1186 RKVEEVSDEEI
-1197 AASIFNISNKNALN
+1197 SASIFNISNKNALN

-1242 GSDVSICNSI
+1242 GSDVSICNGI
-1252 REISDSNL
+1252 REIGDSSL
-1260 IEFAH
+1260 IEFAN

-1283 EKITKL
+1283 EKITEL
-1289 LELAGLDNSGQT
+1289 FELAGLDNSGQAI
-1301 VLYDGCTGEKFDRK
+1301 LYDGCAGEKFDRK

-1413 FNVMVKELRSL
+1413 FNVMIKELRSL
-1424 CLNVALKQNEIVIED
+1424 CLNVALKQNEVVIED

-1487 LFCPKVFGPVNDDEC
+1487 LFCPKVFGPVSDDEC

-1527 KVRRERMGHIELASP
+1527 KVRRERMGHIELAYP

-1563 LRDIENILYRD
+1563 LRDIENILYSD

-1584 PFEKGEI
+1584 HFEKGEI

-1638 ESVASEI
+1638 ESVTSEI

-1656 IENFIKSGNRPEWMI
+1656 IENFIKSGNRPEWII

-1749 NKAGAVGYKKSISD
+1749 SKAGTVGYKKSISD

-1970 HSLSNGTLHIHSSIK
+1970 HSLSNGTLHIHSSIEH
-1985 YRMEYTS
+1985 RMEYTN

-2025 VNQVLTIKEVT
+2025 VNQVLTVKEVT

-2078 VIPET
+2078 VIPKT

-2091 RNEIK
+2091 RDEIK

-2139 RNSKYNSVYMMVN
+2139 KNSKYNSVYMMVN

-2164 LAGMRGLMTKP
+2164 LSGMRGLMTKP

-2225 VDVSQNCIVT
+2225 VDVSQNCIVKK
-2235 EHSCKTKN
+2235 HDCKTKN

-2266 RTAANDIY
+2266 RASANDIY

-2282 VKAGELIDESKVKQ
+2282 VKAGALIDESKVKQ

-2580 EIDGHVAFSEK
+2580 EIDGYVAFSEK

-2602 PVDEQISP
+2602 PVDEQISS

-2620 VIVNEGDFVRKGDL
+2620 IIVNEGDFVRKGDL

-2782 PAGTGLIMSKIR
+2782 PAGTGLIMSNVR

-2811 ETYDEKLLGDNSC
+2811 ETYDEKLLGNNNC
-2824 HSHFDET
+2824 HSHFDEK
-2831 ESVVATNY
+2831 ESVIATNY

>member
-1 MVDSSYMCVS
+1 MSDSLNVCNSNVSTPRISY
-11 DAFVPRVS
+11 A
-19 YSRSIDLKD
+19 RSIDLKD

-34 KVQKESYK
+34 KVQKESYD
-42 SFTPGSHDNER
+42 SFTPQSGSNQR
-53 LESIF
+53 LEAIF
-58 HSVFPVN
+58 HAIFPVN

-72 IEFISCRID
+72 LEFIRCRID
-81 DPKYDESECIKR
+81 HPKYDESECVKR
-93 GITFSARVIASIRL
+93 GITYSAQVIACIRL
-107 VVVQDGI
+107 VIMQEGVA
-114 SLDEY
+114 LDKY
-119 RSIKE
+119 RSITDASE
-124 SGDRS
+124 
-129 KLATIVKF
+129 LAKVVKH
-137 IEEQEVHFC
+137 IEEQEVRVC
-146 ELPMMTDKGTFI
+146 DLPLMTDKGTFI

-164 VIVSQMHRSPG
+164 VTVSQMHRSPG

-209 DVKDHLYFRID
+209 DVKDLLYFRID

-231 KALNLSNNDILDKF
+231 KALGLSNNDILDKF
-245 YEKIKYVKYKNGWK
+245 YKKIQYVKYQDGWK

-272 PFDLMDVEGNVLL
+272 PFDLADINGNILL
-285 KANVRVTSR
+285 KANVRITSR
-294 LAKKLH
+294 LAKKFH
-300 DDGLKEYLVPF
+300 DDGLREHLVPL

-322 LVESVSSTKILSAGE
+322 LVDEASSTKILSAGE
-337 SIKVEDVKKLEL
+337 PIKPEDVKKFQL
-349 LSVGE
+349 LSINE
-354 ISVLNID
+354 ISVLNVD
-361 NLYVG
+361 NLSVG

-374 LDENMSYQD
+374 LEKGTSYQD
-383 ALYEVYRVLRPGE
+383 ALYEIYRVLRPGE
-396 VPVLEIVEEFFHNL
+396 VPVLEIVEDFFHNL

-428 SYLGLNCDEDLT
+428 SYLGLNYDEELT
-440 VLTHEDIIEI
+440 VLTHEDIIEV

-458 DGQGSV
+458 DGQGSI

-492 LERVIIDS
+492 LERVMVDY
-500 MSTSSLDKVSPS
+500 MSTSNLEKVSPA

-559 LTRDRAGFEV
+559 LTRERAGFEV

-594 NSLAIYARVNK
+594 NSLAIYARINK

-618 RVVADQI
+618 RVVTDQI

-630 IDEGSYYIADTS
+630 IDEGLCYIADTS
-642 ARLDENNRFVDD
+642 AKLDENNCFVDD
-654 MLYCRYAGSFTM
+654 MLYCRYAGSFVM
-666 VSSDQVSYIDVS
+666 ISSDQVSYIDVS

-716 PTAPLVATGME
+716 PTAPVVATGME
-727 SFVASGSGA
+727 SFAATGSGA
-736 VVLAKRDGIVDSS
+736 VVLAKRDGIVDSA
-749 DSNSIVIRAFDEERV
+749 DSNSVVIRAFDKEKA
-764 NYLGVDIY
+764 NYLGLDIY
-772 HLKKFQRSNH
+772 HLRKFQRSNH

-792 RVGDYAKEGDVI
+792 RVGDHVKEGDVI
-804 ADGPAINSGEL
+804 VDGPAINKGEL

-845 KDLFTSIHIE
+845 KDLFTSVHIE
-855 EFECVVHDTPLG
+855 EFECTVHDTPLG

-876 GVNEENLYHLDDSG
+876 DVNEENLYHLDDSG
-890 IVKIGTRVGPGYIL
+890 IVKVGTRVGPGYIL

-926 FGEKSFDCADS
+926 FGEKSFDCSDS

-948 VIDVRVFT
+948 VIDVQVFT
-956 RRGVEENER
+956 RRGVEEIER
-965 ALLIKQKEMDD
+965 AQLIKQKEVSDF
-976 LEKERDYVINVASE
+976 EAERNYTINVTSE
-990 YFYDELKKL
+990 YFYDELQKL
-999 LVHSCSQDQEK
+999 IVTSGLQEK
-1010 LNAIEREQWWSI
+1010 LDSIERQQWWDI
-1022 GLKNKSISE
+1022 GLKHPSISE
-1031 QVKSLKKDFD
+1031 QVKNLKRDFD
-1041 EKVSNAITQFKQ
+1041 EKISSVITQFEQ
-1053 KVEKLDEGYD
+1053 KVGKLSEGYD
-1063 LPQGVSMSVKV
+1063 LPQGVSMVVKV

-1086 KMAGRHGNKGVISR
+1086 KMSGRHGNKGVISR
-1100 VVPVEDMPHLEDGT
+1100 VVSVEDMPYLEDGT

-1136 THVGWACKKL
+1136 SHVGWACKKL
-1146 GEKVGDILAE
+1146 GEKVGNILDKIRT
-1156 INKTKSTFCKEI
+1156 INNTFCKEV
-1168 RSLDDDNLAKFA
+1168 RALDDSEFRELYLKNNAKEIEDI
-1180 AAYLDN
+1180 LDG
-1186 RKIEEVSDEEI
+1186 EI
-1197 AASIFNISNKNALN
+1197 ISAVLNAPESN
-1211 DELNTLVENYLN
+1211 DELVKTYLN
-1223 SCKSAHDNLRN
+1223 QHDNVCSDLRD
-1234 FLIEVYSC
+1234 FLMKIYNYGNNASV
-1242 GSDVSICNSI
+1242 CNNI
-1252 REISDSNL
+1252 RSMHKNNL
-1260 IEFAH
+1260 IEFAYE
-1265 KLRDGVP
+1265 LRNGVP
-1272 VAAPVFEGPKD
+1272 IAAPVFEGPKD
-1283 EKITKL
+1283 EQITELFK
-1289 LELAGLDNSGQT
+1289 LAGLDDSGQSE
-1301 VLYDGCTGEKFDRK
+1301 LYDGRTGEKFDRK
-1315 VTVGYMYMLKLHHL
+1315 ITVGYMYMLKLHHL

-1385 SDDINGRIKIYES
+1385 SDDINGRVKIYES
-1398 IIKGDSNFECGTPES
+1398 IIKGDSNFECGIPES
-1413 FNVMVKELRSL
+1413 FNVMIKELNSL
-1424 CLNVALKQNEIVIED
+1424 CLNVVLKQNDVAIQD
-1439 ISHTNIAQS
+1439 MSHTNIAQS
-1448 FDKIS
+1448 FDKIC

-1459 ESIKSMSYGEIKDVS
+1459 ESIRSMSYGEVKDVS

-1487 LFCPKVFGPVNDDEC
+1487 LFCPKIFGPVNDDEC

-1527 KVRRERMGHIELASP
+1527 KVRRERMGHIDLASP

-1553 SRIGALLDMS
+1553 SRIGALLDIS
-1563 LRDIENILYRD
+1563 LRDIENVLYSD
-1574 NYIVIDPLVS
+1574 NYIVIDPLIS
-1584 PFEKGEI
+1584 PFEKCEI

-1597 NEAKDSYG
+1597 NEANDNYG
-1605 TDSFVAMQGVEAI
+1605 SDGFIAMQGVEAI
-1618 RELLTRLDLHEIR
+1618 RELLTRLDLPEIR
-1631 KDLRLEL
+1631 RNLRLEL
-1638 ESVASEI
+1638 ESVVSEI
-1645 RRKKI
+1645 KRKKI

-1656 IENFIKSGNRPEWMI
+1656 VENFIKSGNKPEWMI

-1740 DNSRRNTLA
+1740 DNSRRNTLP
-1749 NKAGAVGYKKSISD
+1749 NKAGTVGYKKSISD

-1813 FVYSKLKMYGM
+1813 FVYSKLKMYGI

-1877 GKAIQLHPLVCT
+1877 GKAIQLHPLVC
-1889 AFNADFDGDQMAVH
+1889 AAYNADFDGDQMAVH

-1911 LEARVLMMSTNNV
+1911 LEARVLMMSTSNV
-1924 LSPSNGRPIIVPSKD
+1924 LSPSNGRPVIVPSKD
-1939 IILGIHYLTL
+1939 IVLGIYYLSL
-1949 QEQTDEEDD
+1949 QELVDNEDG
-1958 DLPFSSTFGEIE
+1958 LAHFGSFCDIE
-1970 HSLSNGTLHIHSSIK
+1970 HSLNSGILHIHSNIK
-1985 YRMEYTS
+1985 YRMEYINN
-1992 SDGEICYK
+1992 DGEIYHK
-2000 TVRTTPGRLILWQIF
+2000 TVRTTPGRLILWQIL
-2015 PKHENLSFDL
+2015 PQHKNLSFDL
-2025 VNQVLTIKEVT
+2025 INHILTVKEIT

-2048 SATVEFSDKL
+2048 SATVVFCDKL

-2063 EYATFSGTS
+2063 EYATFSGAS
-2072 FSRCDL
+2072 FGRYDL

-2083 KATHVDHA
+2083 KAIHVDHA

-2096 KFSMQYQD
+2096 KFSVQYQD

-2111 RYNKVIDEWSKCTDV
+2111 RYNKVIDEWLKCTDM
-2126 IANDMLKAISIYD
+2126 IANDMLKAMSVYD
-2139 RNSKYNSVYMMVN
+2139 KSSKYNSVYMMIN

-2164 LAGMRGLMTKP
+2164 LAGMRGVMTKP
-2175 SGEII
+2175 SGEVI

-2235 EHSCKTKN
+2235 QHDCRTKN
-2243 GLVVRATVEGGTI
+2243 GLVVRATVEDGTI

-2266 RTAANDIY
+2266 RVAANDIY

-2282 VKAGELIDESKVKQ
+2282 VTSGELIDEDKVKQ
-2296 INIAGLDA
+2296 INIAGLD
-2304 VKIRSPLTCE
+2304 VIKIRSPLTCE
-2314 LSPGVCALCYG
+2314 VSPGLCALCYG
-2325 RDLATGRIVSI
+2325 RDLATGKVVSI
-2336 GEAVGVIAAQ
+2336 GEAIGVIAAQ

-2351 GTQLTMRTFHIGGVM
+2351 GTQLTMRTFHTGGVV
-2366 TRGVESSNIIASI
+2366 TRSVESSNIVASI

-2388 NIIIDKN
+2388 NLIVDKN
-2395 GDKIVISRSCEVIL
+2395 GDKIVVSRSCEVIL
-2409 IDSLG
+2409 VDSLG
-2414 SEKLRHSVP
+2414 SEKLRYNIP
-2423 YGAKLYVDEGQSV
+2423 YGAKFYVAEGESV
-2436 KIGDRVAEWDPY
+2436 KIGDKVAEWDPY

-2467 GVSITEVMDESTG
+2467 GISITEVMDESTG

-2506 DNGEVMTLASGV
+2506 DNGEVITLASGV

-2536 KVHAGDIITR
+2536 KVYAGDVITR

-2566 LFEARRPREHAIVS
+2566 LFEARRPKEHAIVS
-2580 EIDGHVAFSEK
+2580 EIDGHVTFSEK
-2591 DRRGKRSILIK
+2591 DRRGKRSILIR
-2602 PVDEQISP
+2602 PVDNQIP
-2610 VEYLVSRSKH
+2610 PTEYLVSRSKH

-2660 EIQQVYRLQGVR
+2660 EIQQVYRFQGIR

-2714 NAMNNSGKRPASYLP
+2714 NAMINSGTRPADYLP

-2759 AAFCGKEDSLSGLKE
+2759 AAFCGKDDLLIGLKE

-2782 PAGTGLIMSKIR
+2782 PAGTGLIMNKVR
-2794 ALSLCN
+2794 TLALRN
-2800 NIDKYEKYFDI
+2800 DMDDYEKYFNI
-2811 ETYDEKLLGDNSC
+2811 EFYDEKELRDNVKENSTIL
-2824 HSHFDET
+2824 S
-2831 ESVVATNY
+2831 
-2839 DQPN
+2839 

>member
-1 MVDSSYMCVS
+1 
-11 DAFVPRVS
+11 
-19 YSRSIDLKD
+19 
-28 SLLDLV
+28 
-34 KVQKESYK
+34 
-42 SFTPGSHDNER
+42 
-53 LESIF
+53 
-58 HSVFPVN
+58 
-65 DPLHRAT
+65 
-72 IEFISCRID
+72 
-81 DPKYDESECIKR
+81 
-93 GITFSARVIASIRL
+93 
-107 VVVQDGI
+107 
-114 SLDEY
+114 
-119 RSIKE
+119 
-124 SGDRS
+124 
-129 KLATIVKF
+129 
-137 IEEQEVHFC
+137 
-146 ELPMMTDKGTFI
+146 
-158 INGVEK
+158 
-164 VIVSQMHRSPG
+164 
-175 VFFDSDKGK
+175 
-184 TYNSGKLIYSARII
+184 
-198 PYRGSW
+198 
-204 LDIEF
+204 
-209 DVKDHLYFRID
+209 
-220 RKRKL
+220 
-225 PISVLL
+225 
-231 KALNLSNNDILDKF
+231 
-245 YEKIKYVKYKNGWK
+245 
-259 VPFIPDKFKGVRL
+259 
-272 PFDLMDVEGNVLL
+272 
-285 KANVRVTSR
+285 
-294 LAKKLH
+294 
-300 DDGLKEYLVPF
+300 
-311 DSICGLFLAED
+311 
-322 LVESVSSTKILSAGE
+322 
-337 SIKVEDVKKLEL
+337 
-349 LSVGE
+349 
-354 ISVLNID
+354 
-361 NLYVG
+361 
-366 PYILNTLF
+366 
-374 LDENMSYQD
+374 
-383 ALYEVYRVLRPGE
+383 
-396 VPVLEIVEEFFHNL
+396 
-410 FFNPEYYD
+410 
-418 LSNIG
+418 
-423 RLKLN
+423 
-428 SYLGLNCDEDLT
+428 
-440 VLTHEDIIEI
+440 
-450 VRKIVLLR
+450 
-458 DGQGSV
+458 
-464 DDIDHLGNRRVRS
+464 
-477 VGEFIENQFRAGLLK
+477 
-492 LERVIIDS
+492 
-500 MSTSSLDKVSPS
+500 
-512 DFINPK
+512 
-518 VLTNVLRD
+518 
-526 FFNSSQLSQFM
+526 
-537 DQTNPLS
+537 
-544 EITHKRRLSALGPGG
+544 
-559 LTRDRAGFEV
+559 
-569 RDVHPTHYGRI
+569 
-580 CPIETPEGQNIGLI
+580 
-594 NSLAIYARVNK
+594 
-605 YGFIESPYRKVVN
+605 
-618 RVVADQI
+618 
-625 EYLSA
+625 
-630 IDEGSYYIADTS
+630 
-642 ARLDENNRFVDD
+642 
-654 MLYCRYAGSFTM
+654 
-666 VSSDQVSYIDVS
+666 
-678 PKQVISVAASL
+678 
-689 IPFLENDDANRALM
+689 
-703 GSNMQRQA
+703 
-711 VPLLK
+711 
-716 PTAPLVATGME
+716 
-727 SFVASGSGA
+727 
-736 VVLAKRDGIVDSS
+736 
-749 DSNSIVIRAFDEERV
+749 
-764 NYLGVDIY
+764 
-772 HLKKFQRSNH
+772 
-782 NTCINQRPLV
+782 
-792 RVGDYAKEGDVI
+792 
-804 ADGPAINSGEL
+804 
-815 ALGKNLLVAFM
+815 M

-845 KDLFTSIHIE
+845 KDLFTSVHIE

-876 GVNEENLYHLDDSG
+876 DVNEENLYHLDDSG

-948 VIDVRVFT
+948 VIDVQVFT

-965 ALLIKQKEMDD
+965 ALLIKQKEINDF
-976 LEKERDYVINVASE
+976 EKERDYVINVTSE

-999 LVHSCSQDQEK
+999 LVDSELDSVK
-1010 LNAIEREQWWSI
+1010 REEWWGI
-1022 GLKNKSISE
+1022 GLKKESISE
-1031 QVKSLKKDFD
+1031 QVKILKKDFD
-1041 EKVSNAITQFKQ
+1041 DKVSNAIAQFKR
-1053 KVEKLDEGYD
+1053 KVEKLNEGYD

-1100 VVPVEDMPHLEDGT
+1100 VVPVEDMPYLEDGT
-1114 PVDIILNP
+1114 PIDIILNP

-1146 GEKVGDILAE
+1146 GEEVGNILDG
-1156 INKTKSTFCKEI
+1156 INQIKSSFCKEVK
-1168 RSLDDDNLAKFA
+1168 SLDFAKFA
-1180 AAYLDN
+1180 AVYLDN
-1186 RKIEEVSDEEI
+1186 KEVEDVNDYEI
-1197 AASIFNISNKNALN
+1197 ISSIFDVQNKKALSG
-1211 DELNTLVENYLN
+1211 ELGTLVENCLN
-1223 SCKSAHDNLRN
+1223 SCNDKCNDLRK

-1242 GSDVSICNSI
+1242 GSNVSICNNI
-1252 REISDSNL
+1252 RDISNYNL
-1260 IEFAH
+1260 VEFAD

-1283 EKITKL
+1283 EQITKL
-1289 LELAGLDNSGQT
+1289 FKLAGLDHSGQA

-1385 SDDINGRIKIYES
+1385 SDDINGRVKIYES
-1398 IIKGDSNFECGTPES
+1398 IIKGDSNFECGIPES
-1413 FNVMVKELRSL
+1413 FNVMIKELRAL
-1424 CLNVALKQNEIVIED
+1424 CLNVVLKQNDKIIED
-1439 ISHTNIAQS
+1439 ISHTNIAQP

-1453 ISIASP
+1453 ISVASP
-1459 ESIKSMSYGEIKDVS
+1459 ESIASMSYGEIKDVS

-1487 LFCPKVFGPVNDDEC
+1487 LFCPKIFGPVNDDEC

-1553 SRIGALLDMS
+1553 SRIGALLDIS
-1563 LRDIENILYRD
+1563 LRDIENILYSD
-1574 NYIVIDPLVS
+1574 NYVIIDPLVS
-1584 PFEKGEI
+1584 SFEKGEI
-1591 ISEKAY
+1591 ISERTY
-1597 NEAKDSYG
+1597 NEARDEYG
-1605 TDSFVAMQGVEAI
+1605 ADSFVAMQGVEAV

-1638 ESVASEI
+1638 ESVVSEI
-1645 RRKKI
+1645 KRKKI

-1656 IENFIKSGNRPEWMI
+1656 VENFIKSGNRPEWMI

-1740 DNSRRNTLA
+1740 DNSRRNVITS
-1749 NKAGAVGYKKSISD
+1749 KVGAIGYKKSISD

-1939 IILGIHYLTL
+1939 IVFGIYYLTL
-1949 QEQTDEEDD
+1949 QEPAGQEGN
-1958 DLPFSSTFGEIE
+1958 LPSFGAFCEVE
-1970 HSLSNGTLHIHSSIK
+1970 HSLSDGTLHIHSSIK
-1985 YRMEYTS
+1985 YRMECVNG
-1992 SDGEICYK
+1992 DGEIHYK
-2000 TVRTTPGRLILWQIF
+2000 TVCTTPGRLILWQIF

-2025 VNQVLTIKEVT
+2025 VNQILTVKEVT
-2036 NIVDLV
+2036 NIVDAV

-2048 SATVEFSDKL
+2048 SATVVFSDKL

-2063 EYATFSGTS
+2063 EYATFSGAS
-2072 FSRCDL
+2072 FGRFDM

-2083 KATHVDHA
+2083 KAMHVA
-2091 RNEIK
+2091 NAGNEIK
-2096 KFSMQYQD
+2096 KFSAQYQD

-2126 IANDMLKAISIYD
+2126 IASDMLKAMSVYNE
-2139 RNSKYNSVYMMVN
+2139 NSKYNSVYMMVN

-2235 EHSCKTKN
+2235 KQDCKTKN
-2243 GLVVRATVEGGTI
+2243 GLIVRATVEGGTI

-2282 VKAGELIDESKVKQ
+2282 VKAGELIDEDKVKQ

-2304 VKIRSPLTCE
+2304 IKIRSPLTCE
-2314 LSPGVCALCYG
+2314 VNPGVCSLCYG
-2325 RDLATGRIVSI
+2325 RDLATGKIVSI

-2366 TRGVESSNIIASI
+2366 TRGIESSNIVASI

-2388 NIIIDKN
+2388 NIITDKN
-2395 GDKIVISRSCEVIL
+2395 GNKIIISRSCEVVL

-2414 SEKLRHSVP
+2414 NEKLRHSVP
-2423 YGAKLYVDEGQSV
+2423 YGAKLFVGEGEQV
-2436 KIGDRVAEWDPY
+2436 KIGDKVAEWDPY

-2457 GTVSYRDLKD
+2457 GTVSYQDLKD

-2489 KLHSGG
+2489 KSHSGG
-2495 ANLRPRIVLLD
+2495 ANLRPSIVLLD
-2506 DNGEVMTLASGV
+2506 DNGEVITLSSGV
-2518 EACYFIPIGA
+2518 EACYFIPLGA

-2536 KVHAGDIITR
+2536 KVHAGDVITR

-2551 VKTRDIT
+2551 VK
-2558 GGLPRVIE
+2558 L
-2566 LFEARRPREHAIVS
+2566 
-2580 EIDGHVAFSEK
+2580 
-2591 DRRGKRSILIK
+2591 
-2602 PVDEQISP
+2602 
-2610 VEYLVSRSKH
+2610 
-2620 VIVNEGDFVRKGDL
+2620 
-2634 LMDGDPD
+2634 
-2641 LHDILR
+2641 
-2647 VLGLEALAHYMIS
+2647 
-2660 EIQQVYRLQGVR
+2660 
-2672 IDNKHLEVILK
+2672 VIL
-2683 QMLQKV
+2683 QV
-2689 EITDPGDTMYL
+2689 
-2700 VGESIDKLEVDREN
+2700 VC
-2714 NAMNNSGKRPASYLP
+2714 
-2729 ILQGITRAS
+2729 
-2738 LETNSFI
+2738 
-2745 SAASFQETT
+2745 QE
-2754 KVLTE
+2754 L
-2759 AAFCGKEDSLSGLKE
+2759 
-2774 NVIVGRLI
+2774 
-2782 PAGTGLIMSKIR
+2782 
-2794 ALSLCN
+2794 
-2800 NIDKYEKYFDI
+2800 
-2811 ETYDEKLLGDNSC
+2811 
-2824 HSHFDET
+2824 
-2831 ESVVATNY
+2831 
-2839 DQPN
+2839 